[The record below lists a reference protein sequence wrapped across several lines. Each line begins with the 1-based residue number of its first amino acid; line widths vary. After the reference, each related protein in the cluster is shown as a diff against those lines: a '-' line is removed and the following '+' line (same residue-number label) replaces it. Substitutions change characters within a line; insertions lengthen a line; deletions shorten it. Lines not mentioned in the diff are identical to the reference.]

1 MAINL
6 EQAMKDIYGDSYKT
20 TTNTTNKSYNST
32 LPVKQSTVS
41 QPKTSTKTTGT
52 ITLAS
57 AFNDIYGD
65 DTAYDTYLSNKA
77 IYQPAITDDENLQKK
92 QGFWKNIFQTS
103 EYYKDGYDKGDFLRT
118 VGDTGKSV
126 LSSIAEGFLNTVEGI
141 ADWGQYRV
149 SDVLDFFGA
158 TNAAQSVKENAQF
171 NSTASIFGKN
181 TTGGD
186 LFESGWKENLDKGS
200 VLGRSGQ
207 QIFEGIGNVAALAG
221 SAYLGGQAI
230 GGIAPAATTTT
241 FGQSTLAEIGA
252 SSVGSY
258 VSAYG
263 SARSNALNQGYS
275 DADAKKAAVV
285 SGLAE
290 AISEQFFNGMT
301 GLHTA
306 GLGETVFGK
315 VVPKTVTE
323 SMEKFFKTKAGKV
336 ASVILDGLEEGSEEI
351 ISNILTA
358 TGNDIAHLI
367 DPNYSAN
374 GMDEQTG
381 NWWKDV
387 RAQLVSSES
396 WDAFFSAMMT
406 SALLGG
412 ANTMINEDNKPLLNS
427 KQRQELIQAYAED
440 NNMSVEEAKGRLDLQ
455 ESVQGKDNKTVERTV
470 YSNVDTNMAIEEI
483 NKIDNLNDIEDLI
496 SQLQEDLTQD
506 RDTRA
511 MTREDLTPIA
521 EKLNAARKHQQELI
535 EQMNAVEKADTLNNS
550 LDEISNI
557 IEETSNTRNDITNT
571 PQASPE
577 VLVAKDEAANDVAK
591 SIDEDTTIPVAENK
605 KDVRVRYNQVEEAAI
620 EYINQLNAE
629 REAQGQPRITI
640 IQNLN
645 QEQIRI
651 ADALMAL
658 GRHVMFAKDLPGS
671 FVTPTNTDN
680 AQLNQVL
687 YISDK
692 INTGLLAKSSVTNK
706 NQAMTYAVGHEL
718 FHSLKMS
725 EPAVYDNFVK
735 YVANTLN
742 DDQIVRFMEMYD
754 PQDSQNLLRNLQI
767 DGQFNLEEVLTNPK
781 KYASQYQALLSIAEE
796 MTANEF
802 GGMFTDVEYMT
813 NLANQNKSLFKK
825 LVDAIKK
832 FFKDLDKPIYNSAL
846 TQYQISTI
854 RQNFEDIVKN
864 VDNSLSTTQGL
875 INEINATNK
884 NVANSQETVYNTP
897 QKEEGYNEFERLQ
910 RESEELSDEEKQLYR
925 SGSREIDEDLRRR
938 LSTVFERR
946 LESSRGSNSDEARV
960 LTDPQSGNTF
970 DVYENVDAQTFHDIF
985 DIIQKYT
992 AYGELVDVHP
1002 AISTEDET
1010 GYDSTRNYMTKDGL
1024 SGFAITQD
1032 GDLISVF
1039 NANNKRGWL
1048 RAISD
1053 IVKSEAKTLDCY
1065 ASPNQDLQGIYKRI
1079 FGFQAASIM
1088 DYNMEYDHD
1097 DIAKN
1102 HNKPK
1107 VAFMVN
1113 TDQDVQT
1120 RSFNK
1125 DQYDEAKAYQ
1135 MSFFDE
1141 NASEKTSF
1149 ADVATAYNDA
1159 NSGKISVEEARAVY
1173 DKYLADGGSQDV
1185 DIETALNGLENSVKK
1200 PKSTRQ
1206 KLEKVTEQVNTGGQQ
1221 TKSTRQKL
1229 PTKQTRTP
1237 NYIEH
1242 FDENMRDGRSDA
1254 YLVFEDTI
1262 LDDKLSGKNIETLRE
1277 HAIKEAKDAET
1288 KDLIRNWTPETME
1301 QENAEIE
1308 ETKKEATKVTKET
1321 NVVNSLSNLYYQA
1334 NENYTSLLQ
1343 SGLSSYRDK
1352 ALKFYKEY
1360 KEKGGKKVISGLER
1374 TQETPILPKKETVA
1388 PQDEVKVFKMSLE
1401 DRWNTVLKSYER
1413 YKNSPRTKQEMLR
1426 NGLIATYNAYKNAGG
1441 TETIGD
1447 IETMA
1452 KEVEG
1457 LTQQELEDK
1466 SKNLFKNMMLS
1477 RGTMNN
1483 DGTIKFLPNIE
1494 ANTPKGKKISKFFS
1508 NTITNSPF
1516 AQNIINVLGTN
1527 TDITYY
1533 TPITNEDTLR
1543 KAMDDIAEKG
1553 EDSVY
1558 DLLGKE
1564 NLDAVDVGKAVLLT
1578 NYYKLTGDLA
1588 KQEMI
1593 WSKLSGYGT
1602 KYGQFIQALS
1612 MLKYMSPEAVA
1623 NNFQSDLTY
1632 ALEKMQDSRDP
1643 AISRWIQDQM
1653 NVDQLTL
1660 TDAERTWIMEM
1671 VDRASKLDPDSHEYK
1686 VKMAQVYAYIAN
1698 KIPKSFTNKL
1708 RTFRRLSMLANAK
1721 TQIRNV
1727 VSNIGALPVNIL
1739 GDVGGSWLDKRLA
1752 KYTNTRTQGNFRLQE
1767 SIAGAKTGYQES
1779 LRDKRL
1785 GINTQNINAY
1795 EFQNGQTFNN
1805 KKLSGRILNKIE
1817 QWTNFGL
1824 DLGDRPFEQAY
1835 YNSALANIMALNG
1848 HEFATELDKQ
1858 LARDEAEEKVWKN
1871 KGKMAE
1877 LAISTRNTLNK
1888 VHVGE
1893 LGLGDLILPFVLTP
1907 ANLAAATYKYSPAA
1921 VISVAKNAMEFK
1933 NTIKTGAKYEQQV
1946 LAQKKL
1952 VDSFGKMTAGTVLYA
1967 IAYAISKAGNITGGE
1982 DDDKEVA
1989 AMMNSLGWQKYSVK
2003 IGDKYYSYDWAEPFA
2018 NPFAVMAEIQ
2028 RQQQDGKFENNAKL
2042 TNALQVIAEAFKIGG
2057 TRLQDQSFLSSLQSI
2072 FSGQDSIADGF
2083 IDFAA
2088 GLPASFVPT
2097 AAKQLADIMDGSA
2110 KMTYD
2115 KNSVWKTALN
2125 KMLVKIP
2132 GAKSLLP
2139 TKKTTLGNEARKYQE
2154 VENIGNLLGNIFNST
2169 TSPANVSVDT
2179 SGEIGEEFIDVYN
2192 HTGDATIMPQ
2202 IAVKSLNYGS
2212 EKYQFTLPQQS
2223 ALQTAMG
2230 DIVTRGMNELLM
2242 NDVYNTASYT
2252 DKATALTS
2260 LVQYAKGKALEQSG
2274 YVPNYEIK
2282 SGNASQ
2288 INKYVNSGL
2297 SIGEAVM
2304 YDSLINPIKGEKD
2317 SNGDTIA
2324 GSQNGAKAYTIM
2336 NMAIPDKSK
2345 DVMLQLIS
2353 PTSKTPETVNSLGN
2367 FNTKEEFQSYYSL
2380 ARHDAFVNEKFSRDD
2395 IDLATKYFNFDVGN
2409 FTKYATD
2416 LSDIRSDKDAKGNT
2430 IANSKKRKVTDYLNS
2445 LPINPIQKTYL
2456 LGLSGYSLKPYASEL
2471 RAYINSLNIS
2481 PEEKQQLWTQL
2492 GFK

>member
-1 MAINL
+1 MAITL
-6 EQAMKDIYGDSYKT
+6 SSAMKDIFGDNVNTSQT
-20 TTNTTNKSYNST
+20 TTSSKVSSSANKSN
-32 LPVKQSTVS
+32 VS
-41 QPKTSTKTTGT
+41 QNKSQSGG
-52 ITLAS
+52 ITLSS
-57 AFNDIYGD
+57 AFNDIYGSD
-65 DTAYDTYLSNKA
+65 DAYNSYVRTQQMNNP
-77 IYQPAITDDENLQKK
+77 IQDDENLQKK
-92 QGFWKNIFQTS
+92 TGFWKNIFQTS
-103 EYYKDGYDKGDFLRT
+103 KYYEDGYDRGDFLRT
-118 VGDTGKSV
+118 AADTGKSV

-158 TNAAQSVKENAQF
+158 TNAAESVKENAKF

-207 QIFEGIGNVAALAG
+207 QIFEGIGNIGALAG
-221 SAYLGGQAI
+221 SAYLGGQII
-230 GGIAPAATTTT
+230 GGVAPAATTTT

-275 DADAKKAAVV
+275 DADAKKAGVV

-412 ANTMINEDNKPLLNS
+412 ANTMINNE
-427 KQRQELIQAYAED
+427 QRKEMIKGLAED
-440 NNMSVEEAKGRLDLQ
+440 LNISEEEAKGRLDLQ
-455 ESVQGKDNKTVERTV
+455 ESVQGQNERTIERTV
-470 YSNVDTNMAIEEI
+470 YSNVDTKMDIEKI
-483 NKIDNLNDIEDLI
+483 NKIDNLKDLQDLE

-506 RDTRA
+506 RDTRT
-511 MTREDLTPIA
+511 MTREELEPIVQ
-521 EKLNAARKHQQELI
+521 KLNAVRARRKSLT
-535 EQMNAVEKADTLNNS
+535 EQMTPVEKSDELNTK
-550 LDEISNI
+550 LDEIQA
-557 IEETSNTRNDITNT
+557 IEDKTTNNMRNVVDNT
-571 PQASPE
+571 PASPE
-577 VLVAKDEAANDVAK
+577 VLIATDNAANELAQ
-591 SIDEDTTIPVAENK
+591 SIDKETTIPVAENK
-605 KDVRVRYNQVEEAAI
+605 KDVRVRDNQVEEDAI
-620 EYINQLNAE
+620 GYINAWNQERLN
-629 REAQGQPRITI
+629 QGLKPITV
-640 IQNLN
+640 IQRSDWS

-651 ADALMAL
+651 AEALEAF
-658 GRHVMFAKDLPGS
+658 GRHAIFARDLPGS
-671 FVTPTNTDN
+671 FVTAETSGKTN
-680 AQLNQVL
+680 LSQVL
-687 YISDK
+687 FINDKNINGLIS
-692 INTGLLAKSSVTNK
+692 KSNVTK
-706 NQAMTYAVGHEL
+706 DSQSMMYAVGHEM
-718 FHSLKMS
+718 FHSLKF
-725 EPAVYDNFVK
+725 EKPEVYNDLVD
-735 YVANTLN
+735 YVANTISI
-742 DDQIVRFMEMYD
+742 DQLIKFMGMYD
-754 PQDSQNLLRNLQI
+754 PKDTQGLLKDMQI
-767 DGQFNLEEVLTNPK
+767 DGKFNIEEVLANPK
-781 KYASQYQALLSIAEE
+781 KYAAQYQALFTIAEE
-796 MTANEF
+796 ITANEF
-802 GGMFTDVEYMT
+802 GGMFTDTEYMT
-813 NLANQNKSLFKK
+813 NMAQKAPNLFTKI
-825 LVDAIKK
+825 VEAIKE
-832 FFKDLDKPIYNSAL
+832 FFADLDKPIYNSPL
-846 TQYQISTI
+846 TQLQITTL
-854 RQNFEDIVKN
+854 RDNFESIMRD
-864 VDNSLSTTQGL
+864 VDNSLSTTTGL
-875 INEINATNK
+875 MNEINATNK
-884 NVANSQETVYNTP
+884 NVANSQEMVYNTP
-897 QKEEGYNEFERLQ
+897 QKEEGYDEFEQLQ

-925 SGSREIDEDLRRR
+925 SGSREIDDNLRRR

-946 LESSRGSNSDEARV
+946 LESSRSSNSDEARV

-970 DVYENVDAQTFHDIF
+970 DVY
-985 DIIQKYT
+985 
-992 AYGELVDVHP
+992 
-1002 AISTEDET
+1002 
-1010 GYDSTRNYMTKDGL
+1010 
-1024 SGFAITQD
+1024 
-1032 GDLISVF
+1032 
-1039 NANNKRGWL
+1039 
-1048 RAISD
+1048 
-1053 IVKSEAKTLDCY
+1053 
-1065 ASPNQDLQGIYKRI
+1065 
-1079 FGFQAASIM
+1079 
-1088 DYNMEYDHD
+1088 
-1097 DIAKN
+1097 
-1102 HNKPK
+1102 
-1107 VAFMVN
+1107 
-1113 TDQDVQT
+1113 
-1120 RSFNK
+1120 
-1125 DQYDEAKAYQ
+1125 
-1135 MSFFDE
+1135 E

-1159 NSGKISVEEARAVY
+1159 NSGKISVEEARAIY

-1221 TKSTRQKL
+1221 MKSTRQKL
-1229 PTKQTRTP
+1229 PTKETVDQKITREFNRELKT
-1237 NYIEH
+1237 N
-1242 FDENMRDGRSDA
+1242 DA
-1254 YLVFEDTI
+1254 YLAFEEVI
-1262 LDDKLSGKNIETLRE
+1262 KNNNLSESQIDSLRQT
-1277 HAIKEAKDAET
+1277 AIDSTDSSEIQDS
-1288 KDLIRNWTPETME
+1288 IRNWTPEIMA
-1301 QENAEIE
+1301 QENAEIQELNQKAKSIEDE
-1308 ETKKEATKVTKET
+1308 EKKKEKTPIKRVEQVQEIKLPKATPIVNEEVKTTAINNDTWFKNIERIFDNYKNST
-1321 NVVNSLSNLYYQA
+1321 GDKQRAMLKSVVNA
-1334 NENYTSLLQ
+1334 YTN
-1343 SGLSSYRDK
+1343 
-1352 ALKFYKEY
+1352 Y
-1360 KEKGGKKVISGLER
+1360 KEKGGTNI
-1374 TQETPILPKKETVA
+1374 I
-1388 PQDEVKVFKMSLE
+1388 
-1401 DRWNTVLKSYER
+1401 
-1413 YKNSPRTKQEMLR
+1413 
-1426 NGLIATYNAYKNAGG
+1426 
-1441 TETIGD
+1441 
-1447 IETMA
+1447 
-1452 KEVEG
+1452 
-1457 LTQQELEDK
+1457 QELEDIMASPEYK
-1466 SKNLFKNMMLS
+1466 TQREVENAKKQDLFKDMMLS
-1477 RGTMNN
+1477 M
-1483 DGTIKFLPNIE
+1483 GTINDNGTIRFLPNVE
-1494 ANTPKGKKISKFFS
+1494 ENTPKGKKVSKFFS

-1527 TDITYY
+1527 TDIKYY

-1558 DLLGKE
+1558 DFLGKE

-1623 NNFQSDLTY
+1623 NSFQSDLNI
-1632 ALEKMQDSRDP
+1632 ALEKMKSSNDP

-1708 RTFRRLSMLANAK
+1708 KTFRRLSMLANAK
-1721 TQIRNV
+1721 TQVRNV
-1727 VSNIGALPVNIL
+1727 LGNVGALPVNVL
-1739 GDVGGSWLDKRLA
+1739 GDIGGSWLDKRLA
-1752 KYTNTRTQGNFRLQE
+1752 RYTNTRTQGNVRLQE
-1767 SIAGAKTGYQES
+1767 SISGARQGYQES

-1795 EFQNGQTFNN
+1795 EFQSGQTFNN
-1805 KKLSGRILNKIE
+1805 KTLGGKVLNTIE
-1817 QWTNFGL
+1817 RWTNFGL

-1835 YNSALANIMALNG
+1835 YRNALANIMSLNG

-1871 KGKMAE
+1871 KGKMAD
-1877 LAISTRNTLNK
+1877 LAIATRNTLNK
-1888 VHVGE
+1888 VHIGE
-1893 LGLGDLILPFVLTP
+1893 LGLGDMILPFVLTP

-1921 VISVAKNAMEFK
+1921 VLSVAKNAMEFSK
-1933 NTIKTGAKYEQQV
+1933 TIKGNTTHEQKV

-1967 IAYAISKAGNITGGE
+1967 IAYAISKAGKITGGE

-1989 AMMNSLGWQKYSVK
+1989 AMMKSLGWQEYSVK

-2028 RQQQDGKFENNAKL
+2028 RQQQDSKFENNSEL

-2057 TRLQDQSFLSSLQSI
+2057 TRLQDQSFLASLQSI
-2072 FSGQDSIADGF
+2072 FSGQDSLAEGF

-2115 KNSVWKTALN
+2115 KNSVFNTALN

-2139 TKKTTLGNEARKYQE
+2139 TKQTTLGNDARKYQE

-2169 TSPANVSVDT
+2169 ISPANVSIDT
-2179 SGEIGEEFIDVYN
+2179 TGEIGEEFIDVYN

-2202 IAVKSLNYGS
+2202 IAVKNITYGS
-2212 EKYQFTLPQQS
+2212 EKYQFTLEQQ
-2223 ALQTAMG
+2223 ANLQKAMG
-2230 DIVTRGMNELLM
+2230 DIVKSGMNELLF

-2260 LVQYAKGKALEQSG
+2260 LVQYAKGKALEQTG
-2274 YVPNYEIK
+2274 YVPNYQIK

-2288 INKYVNSGL
+2288 INNYVNSGL
-2297 SIGEAVM
+2297 SVGEAVM

-2317 SNGDTIA
+2317 ANGDTIT

-2336 NMAIPDKSK
+2336 NMAISDKSK
-2345 DVMLQLIS
+2345 NVMLKLIS

-2380 ARHDAFVNEKFSRDD
+2380 ARHDSFVNNKFSRDD
-2395 IDLATKYFNFDVGN
+2395 IDLATKYFKFDVGN
-2409 FTKYATD
+2409 FTQYANE
-2416 LSDIRSDKDAKGNT
+2416 LSDIKSDKDAEGNT
-2430 IANSKKRKVTDYLNS
+2430 ISNSKKRKVTEYLNS
-2445 LPINPIQKTYL
+2445 LPLNPIQKTYL
-2456 LGLSGYSLKPYASEL
+2456 YSLAGYSIKPYRNEL
-2471 RAYINSLNIS
+2471 YNYINGLDIS
-2481 PEEKQQLWTQL
+2481 AEEKQQLWKDL
-2492 GFK
+2492 GF

>member
-1 MAINL
+1 MDL
-6 EQAMKDIYGDSYKT
+6 SQLLKDADNYTQGKT
-20 TTNTTNKSYNST
+20 VN
-32 LPVKQSTVS
+32 
-41 QPKTSTKTTGT
+41 
-52 ITLAS
+52 
-57 AFNDIYGD
+57 
-65 DTAYDTYLSNKA
+65 SNKNVTTKVSPSSNRKSSEMTFNSLLA
-77 IYQPAITDDENLQKK
+77 DADAYNQSRNVNTQVETFKPAITDDENLQKK
-92 QGFWKNIFQTS
+92 DGFWKNIFQTS

-158 TNAAQSVKENAQF
+158 TNAAQNVKENAQF

-230 GGIAPAATTTT
+230 GGVAPAATTTT

-275 DADAKKAAVV
+275 DADAKKAGVV

-358 TGNDIAHLI
+358 TGNDITHLI

-406 SALLGG
+406 SALLSG
-412 ANTMINEDNKPLLNS
+412 ANTVINNE
-427 KQRQELIQAYAED
+427 QRKKLIRAYAED
-440 NNMSVEEAKGRLDLQ
+440 NNISVEEAQGRLDLQ
-455 ESVQGKDNKTVERTV
+455 ESVQGQNERTVERTI
-470 YSNVDTNMAIEEI
+470 YSNVDTKMDINEI
-483 NKIDNLNDIEDLI
+483 NKIDNLKDIEDLI

-506 RDTRA
+506 RDTRV
-511 MTREDLTPIA
+511 MTREDLAPIA
-521 EKLNAARKHQQELI
+521 KKLNAARKHQQELI

-550 LDEISNI
+550 LDEISSI
-557 IEETSNTRNDITNT
+557 VEETSNTTNDITNT

-577 VLVAKDEAANDVAK
+577 VLVAKDEVANDIAK

-605 KDVRVRYNQVEEAAI
+605 KEVSVDYNQVEKAAI
-620 EYINQLNAE
+620 EYINQLNVE

-742 DDQIVRFMEMYD
+742 DDQIVRFIEMYD

-825 LVDAIKK
+825 LVTAIKK
-832 FFKDLDKPIYNSAL
+832 FFKDLNKPIYNTAL

-910 RESEELSDEEKQLYR
+910 RESEGLSNEEKQLYR
-925 SGSREIDEDLRRR
+925 SGSRQIDEDLRRR
-938 LSTVFERR
+938 FSRVFRQK
-946 LESSRGSNSDEARV
+946 LESSRSGNSNESRV
-960 LTDPQSGNTF
+960 LTDPRSGNKF
-970 DVYENVDAQTFHDIF
+970 DVYENVDAQTFHDVF
-985 DIIQKYT
+985 DIVRNYT
-992 AYGELVDVHP
+992 QYGELVDVHP
-1002 AISTEDET
+1002 IVSTEDDI
-1010 GYDSTRNYMTKDGL
+1010 GYDSTQNYMTKDGL
-1024 SGFAITQD
+1024 SGFAITKD
-1032 GDLISVF
+1032 GDLISVY
-1039 NANNKRGWL
+1039 NASDKRGWL

-1053 IVKSEAKTLDCY
+1053 TVKEKAKTLDCFM
-1065 ASPNQDLQGIYKRI
+1065 SPNQPLSQIYQDI
-1079 FGFQAASIM
+1079 FGFKVASIM
-1088 DYNMEYDHD
+1088 DHNMEYDHD

-1113 TDQDVQT
+1113 TNQDVQT
-1120 RSFNK
+1120 RSFGK

-1135 MSFFDE
+1135 MSFLDE
-1141 NASEKTSF
+1141 NAGKQTTF

-1173 DKYLADGGSQDV
+1173 DKYLDEGGKQDV
-1185 DIETALNGLENSVKK
+1185 DIETALDGLENSVKK
-1200 PKSTRQ
+1200 PKPTRQ
-1206 KLEKVTEQVNTGGQQ
+1206 KLEKVTQQVNTSEQVE
-1221 TKSTRQKL
+1221 KSARQKL
-1229 PTKQTRTP
+1229 PTKETTDQKIAREFNRELKT
-1237 NYIEH
+1237 N
-1242 FDENMRDGRSDA
+1242 DA
-1254 YLVFEDTI
+1254 YLAFEEVVRNN
-1262 LDDKLSGKNIETLRE
+1262 KLSESQIDSLRQI
-1277 HAIKEAKDAET
+1277 AIDSTDSAEIQNS
-1288 KDLIRNWTPETME
+1288 IRNWTPEIMA
-1301 QENAEIE
+1301 QEDAEIQELNEKAKSIENE
-1308 ETKKEATKVTKET
+1308 EKKKEKTPIKRVEQIQEIKLPKATSIVNEEVKTTSISNDAWFK
-1321 NVVNSLSNLYYQA
+1321 NINKMFDNYQQAKGDKQRAALKSVVNA
-1334 NENYTSLLQ
+1334 YTN
-1343 SGLSSYRDK
+1343 
-1352 ALKFYKEY
+1352 Y
-1360 KEKGGKKVISGLER
+1360 KEKGGTNI
-1374 TQETPILPKKETVA
+1374 I
-1388 PQDEVKVFKMSLE
+1388 
-1401 DRWNTVLKSYER
+1401 
-1413 YKNSPRTKQEMLR
+1413 
-1426 NGLIATYNAYKNAGG
+1426 
-1441 TETIGD
+1441 
-1447 IETMA
+1447 
-1452 KEVEG
+1452 
-1457 LTQQELEDK
+1457 QELEDIIASPEYK
-1466 SKNLFKNMMLS
+1466 TQREEENARKQDLFKDMMLS
-1477 RGTMNN
+1477 RGTINEN
-1483 DGTIKFLPNIE
+1483 GTIKFLPNIE
-1494 ANTPKGKKISKFFS
+1494 ENTPKGKKVSKFFS

-1543 KAMDDIAEKG
+1543 KAMNDIAEKG

-1558 DLLGKE
+1558 DFLGKE

-1612 MLKYMSPEAVA
+1612 MLKYMSPEAVT
-1623 NNFQSDLTY
+1623 NSFQSDLNV
-1632 ALEKMQDSRDP
+1632 ALEKMKSSNDP

-1708 RTFRRLSMLANAK
+1708 KTFRRLSMLANAK

-1767 SIAGAKTGYQES
+1767 SMAGAKTGYQES

-1805 KKLSGRILNKIE
+1805 KTLRGKVLNAVE
-1817 QWTNFGL
+1817 RWTNFGL

-1835 YNSALANIMALNG
+1835 YNNALSNIMALNG
-1848 HEFATELDKQ
+1848 HEFATNLDKQ
-1858 LARDEAEEKVWKN
+1858 MARDEAEEKVWKN

-1893 LGLGDLILPFVLTP
+1893 SGLGDLILPFVLTP

-1921 VISVAKNAMEFK
+1921 VLSVAKNAMEFK

-1967 IAYAISKAGNITGGE
+1967 LAFAISKAGKITGGE

-1989 AMMNSLGWQKYSVK
+1989 AMMKSLGWQEYSVK

-2028 RQQQDGKFENNAKL
+2028 KQQQEGKFENNSEL
-2042 TNALQVIAEAFKIGG
+2042 TNALQIVAEAFKIGG
-2057 TRLQDQSFLSSLQSI
+2057 TRLQDQSFLASLQSI
-2072 FSGQDSIADGF
+2072 FSGQDSIAEGF

-2115 KNSVWKTALN
+2115 KNSVFNTALN

-2139 TKKTTLGNEARKYQE
+2139 TKQTTLGNDARKYQE
-2154 VENIGNLLGNIFNST
+2154 VENIGNLLENIFNST
-2169 TSPANVSVDT
+2169 TSPANVSLDT

-2202 IAVKSLNYGS
+2202 IAVKNITYGS
-2212 EKYQFTLPQQS
+2212 EKYQFTLEQQ
-2223 ALQTAMG
+2223 ANLQKAMG
-2230 DIVTRGMNELLM
+2230 DIVKTGMNELLF

-2260 LVQYAKGKALEQSG
+2260 LVQYAKGKALEQTG
-2274 YVPNYEIK
+2274 YVPNYQIK

-2288 INKYVNSGL
+2288 INNYVNSGL
-2297 SIGEAVM
+2297 SVGEAVM

-2317 SNGDTIA
+2317 ADGNTIA
-2324 GSQNGAKAYTIM
+2324 GSQNGAKAYAIM
-2336 NMAIPDKSK
+2336 NMAISDNSK
-2345 DVMLQLIS
+2345 NVMLHLIS
-2353 PTSKTPETVNSLGN
+2353 PTSKTPETVNSLSN
-2367 FNTKEEFQSYYSL
+2367 FNTKEEIQSYYSL
-2380 ARHDAFVNEKFSRDD
+2380 ARHDSFVNNKFSRDD
-2395 IDLATKYFNFDVGN
+2395 IDLATRYFNFDVGN
-2409 FTKYATD
+2409 FTQYANE
-2416 LSDIRSDKDAKGNT
+2416 LSEIRSDKDSNGNT
-2430 IANSKKRKVTDYLNS
+2430 ISNSKKRKVTEYLNS
-2445 LPINPIQKTYL
+2445 LPLNPIQKTYL
-2456 LGLSGYSLKPYASEL
+2456 YSLAGYSIKPYKNEL
-2471 RAYINSLNIS
+2471 YNYLNSLNIS
-2481 PEEKQQLWTQL
+2481 AEEKQQVWKDL
-2492 GFK
+2492 GF

>member
-1 MAINL
+1 MAITL
-6 EQAMKDIYGDSYKT
+6 SSAMKDIFGDNVNTSQT
-20 TTNTTNKSYNST
+20 TTSSKVSSSANKSN
-32 LPVKQSTVS
+32 VS
-41 QPKTSTKTTGT
+41 QNKSQSGG
-52 ITLAS
+52 ITLSS
-57 AFNDIYGD
+57 AFNDIYGSD
-65 DTAYDTYLSNKA
+65 DAYNSYVRTQQMNNP
-77 IYQPAITDDENLQKK
+77 IQDDENLQKK
-92 QGFWKNIFQTS
+92 TGFWKNIFQTS
-103 EYYKDGYDKGDFLRT
+103 KYYEDGYDRGDFLRT
-118 VGDTGKSV
+118 AADTGKSV

-158 TNAAQSVKENAQF
+158 TNAAESVKENAKF

-207 QIFEGIGNVAALAG
+207 QIFEGIGNIGALAG
-221 SAYLGGQAI
+221 SAYLGGRII
-230 GGIAPAATTTT
+230 GGVAPAATTTT
-241 FGQSTLAEIGA
+241 FGKSTLAEIGA

-275 DADAKKAAVV
+275 DADAKKAGVV

-315 VVPKTVTE
+315 IVPKTVTE

-412 ANTMINEDNKPLLNS
+412 ANTMINNE
-427 KQRQELIQAYAED
+427 QRKEMIKGLAED
-440 NNMSVEEAKGRLDLQ
+440 LNISEEEVKGRLDLQ
-455 ESVQGKDNKTVERTV
+455 ESVQGQNERTIERTV
-470 YSNVDTNMAIEEI
+470 YSNVDTKMDIEKI
-483 NKIDNLNDIEDLI
+483 NKIDNLKDLQDLE

-506 RDTRA
+506 RDTRT
-511 MTREDLTPIA
+511 MTREELEPIVQ
-521 EKLNAARKHQQELI
+521 KLNAVRARRKSLT
-535 EQMNAVEKADTLNNS
+535 EQMTPVEKSDELNTK
-550 LDEISNI
+550 LDEIQA
-557 IEETSNTRNDITNT
+557 IEDKTTNNMRTVVDNT
-571 PQASPE
+571 PASPE
-577 VLVAKDEAANDVAK
+577 VLIATDNAANELAQ
-591 SIDEDTTIPVAENK
+591 SIDKETTIPVAENK
-605 KDVRVRYNQVEEAAI
+605 KDVRVNYKQVEQSAI

-658 GRHVMFAKDLPGS
+658 GRHVLFAKNLPGS
-671 FVTPTNTDN
+671 FVTPTGINN

-692 INTGLLAKSSVTNK
+692 INTGLLAKSNLTNK
-706 NQAMTYAVGHEL
+706 NQAMVYAVGHEM

-725 EPAVYDNFVK
+725 EPNVYNNFVD
-735 YVANTLN
+735 YVANTVTN
-742 DDQIVRFMEMYD
+742 DQILQFMEMYD
-754 PQDSQNLLRNLQI
+754 PQQTQGLLEALQI
-767 DGQFNLEEVLTNPK
+767 NGKFNLEEVLANPK
-781 KYASQYQALLSIAEE
+781 QYESQYQALLNIAEE

-802 GGMFTDVEYMT
+802 GGMFTDTEYMT
-813 NLANQNKSLFKK
+813 NLANQNKSLFKR
-825 LVDAIKK
+825 LVNAIKK
-832 FFKDLDKPIYNSAL
+832 IFKDLDRPVYNSAL
-846 TQYQISTI
+846 TQLQISTI
-854 RQNFEDIVKN
+854 RQNFEDIVTGVN
-864 VDNSLSTTQGL
+864 NSLNTTTGL
-875 INEINATNK
+875 MNEINATNK
-884 NVANSQETVYNTP
+884 NVANSQEMVYNTP
-897 QKEEGYNEFERLQ
+897 QKEEGYDEFEQLQ

-925 SGSREIDEDLRRR
+925 SGSREIDDNLRRR

-946 LESSRGSNSDEARV
+946 LESSRSSNSDEARV

-970 DVYENVDAQTFHDIF
+970 DVYEN
-985 DIIQKYT
+985 
-992 AYGELVDVHP
+992 
-1002 AISTEDET
+1002 
-1010 GYDSTRNYMTKDGL
+1010 
-1024 SGFAITQD
+1024 
-1032 GDLISVF
+1032 
-1039 NANNKRGWL
+1039 
-1048 RAISD
+1048 
-1053 IVKSEAKTLDCY
+1053 
-1065 ASPNQDLQGIYKRI
+1065 ASK
-1079 FGFQAASIM
+1079 
-1088 DYNMEYDHD
+1088 
-1097 DIAKN
+1097 
-1102 HNKPK
+1102 
-1107 VAFMVN
+1107 
-1113 TDQDVQT
+1113 
-1120 RSFNK
+1120 
-1125 DQYDEAKAYQ
+1125 
-1135 MSFFDE
+1135 
-1141 NASEKTSF
+1141 KTSF

-1159 NSGKISVEEARAVY
+1159 NSGKISVEEARAIY

-1185 DIETALNGLENSVKK
+1185 DVETALNGLENSVKK

-1206 KLEKVTEQVNTGGQQ
+1206 KLEKVTEQVNTGRQQ
-1221 TKSTRQKL
+1221 MKSTRQKL
-1229 PTKQTRTP
+1229 PTKETVDQKITREFNRELKT
-1237 NYIEH
+1237 N
-1242 FDENMRDGRSDA
+1242 DA
-1254 YLVFEDTI
+1254 YLAFEEVI
-1262 LDDKLSGKNIETLRE
+1262 KNNNLSESQIDSLRQT
-1277 HAIKEAKDAET
+1277 AIDSTDSSEIQDS
-1288 KDLIRNWTPETME
+1288 IRNWTPEIMA
-1301 QENAEIE
+1301 QENAEIQELNQKAKSIEDE
-1308 ETKKEATKVTKET
+1308 EKKKEKTPIKRVEQVQEIKLPKATPIVNEEVKTTAINNDTWFKNIERIFDNYKNST
-1321 NVVNSLSNLYYQA
+1321 GDKQRAMLKSVVNA
-1334 NENYTSLLQ
+1334 YTN
-1343 SGLSSYRDK
+1343 
-1352 ALKFYKEY
+1352 Y
-1360 KEKGGKKVISGLER
+1360 KEKGGTNI
-1374 TQETPILPKKETVA
+1374 I
-1388 PQDEVKVFKMSLE
+1388 
-1401 DRWNTVLKSYER
+1401 
-1413 YKNSPRTKQEMLR
+1413 
-1426 NGLIATYNAYKNAGG
+1426 
-1441 TETIGD
+1441 
-1447 IETMA
+1447 
-1452 KEVEG
+1452 
-1457 LTQQELEDK
+1457 QELEDIMASPEYK
-1466 SKNLFKNMMLS
+1466 TQREAENAKKQDLFKDMMLS
-1477 RGTMNN
+1477 RGTIN
-1483 DGTIKFLPNIE
+1483 DNGTVRFLPNVE
-1494 ANTPKGKKISKFFS
+1494 ENTPKGKKVSKFFS

-1558 DLLGKE
+1558 DFLGKE

-1623 NNFQSDLTY
+1623 NSFQSDLNI
-1632 ALEKMQDSRDP
+1632 ALEKMKSSNDP

-1708 RTFRRLSMLANAK
+1708 KTFRRLSMLANAK
-1721 TQIRNV
+1721 TQVRNV
-1727 VSNIGALPVNIL
+1727 LGNVGALPVNIL
-1739 GDVGGSWLDKRLA
+1739 GDIGGSWLDKRLA
-1752 KYTNTRTQGNFRLQE
+1752 RYTNTRTQGNVRLQE
-1767 SIAGAKTGYQES
+1767 SISGARQGYQES
-1779 LRDKRL
+1779 SRDKRL

-1795 EFQNGQTFNN
+1795 EFQSGQTFNN
-1805 KKLSGRILNKIE
+1805 KTLGGKVLNTIE
-1817 QWTNFGL
+1817 RWTNFGL

-1835 YNSALANIMALNG
+1835 YRNALANIMSLNG

-1871 KGKMAE
+1871 KGKMAD
-1877 LAISTRNTLNK
+1877 LAIATRNTLNK
-1888 VHVGE
+1888 VHIGE
-1893 LGLGDLILPFVLTP
+1893 LGLGDMILPFVLTP

-1921 VISVAKNAMEFK
+1921 VLSVAKNAMEFSK
-1933 NTIKTGAKYEQQV
+1933 TIKGNTTHEQKV

-1967 IAYAISKAGNITGGE
+1967 IAYAISKAGKITGGE

-1989 AMMNSLGWQKYSVK
+1989 AMMKSLGWQEYSVK

-2028 RQQQDGKFENNAKL
+2028 RQQQDSKFENNSEL
-2042 TNALQVIAEAFKIGG
+2042 TNTLQVIAEAFKIGG
-2057 TRLQDQSFLSSLQSI
+2057 TRLQDQSFLASLQSI
-2072 FSGQDSIADGF
+2072 FSGQDSIAEGF

-2115 KNSVWKTALN
+2115 KNSVFNTALN

-2139 TKKTTLGNEARKYQE
+2139 TKQTTLGNDARKYQE

-2169 TSPANVSVDT
+2169 ISPANVSIDT
-2179 SGEIGEEFIDVYN
+2179 AGEIGEEFIDVYN

-2202 IAVKSLNYGS
+2202 IAVKNITYGS
-2212 EKYQFTLPQQS
+2212 EKYQFTLEQQ
-2223 ALQTAMG
+2223 ANLQKAMG
-2230 DIVTRGMNELLM
+2230 DIVKTGMNELLF

-2260 LVQYAKGKALEQSG
+2260 LVQYAKGKALEQTG
-2274 YVPNYEIK
+2274 YVPNYQIK

-2288 INKYVNSGL
+2288 INNYVNSGL
-2297 SIGEAVM
+2297 SVGEAVM

-2317 SNGDTIA
+2317 ANGDTIT
-2324 GSQNGAKAYTIM
+2324 GSENGAKAYTIM
-2336 NMAIPDKSK
+2336 NMAISDKSK
-2345 DVMLQLIS
+2345 NVMLKLIS
-2353 PTSKTPETVNSLGN
+2353 PKSKTPETVNSLGN

-2380 ARHDAFVNEKFSRDD
+2380 ARHDSFVNNKFSRDD
-2395 IDLATKYFNFDVGN
+2395 IDLATKYFKFDVGN
-2409 FTKYATD
+2409 FTQYANE
-2416 LSDIRSDKDAKGNT
+2416 LSNIKSDKDTKGNT
-2430 IANSKKRKVTDYLNS
+2430 ISNSKKRKVTEYLNS
-2445 LPINPIQKTYL
+2445 LPLNPIQKTYL
-2456 LGLSGYSLKPYASEL
+2456 YSLAGYSIKPYRNEL
-2471 RAYINSLNIS
+2471 YNYINGLDIS
-2481 PEEKQQLWTQL
+2481 AEEKQQLWKDL
-2492 GFK
+2492 GF

>member
-1 MAINL
+1 MDL
-6 EQAMKDIYGDSYKT
+6 SQLLKDADNYAQGKT
-20 TTNTTNKSYNST
+20 VN
-32 LPVKQSTVS
+32 
-41 QPKTSTKTTGT
+41 
-52 ITLAS
+52 
-57 AFNDIYGD
+57 
-65 DTAYDTYLSNKA
+65 SNKNVTTKVSPSSNRKSSEMTFNSLLA
-77 IYQPAITDDENLQKK
+77 DADAYNQSRNVNTQVETFKPAIRDDENIQKK
-92 QGFWKNIFQTS
+92 QGFWSNIFQTS
-103 EYYKDGYDKGDFLRT
+103 KYYEDGRDKGDFLRT

-126 LSSIAEGFLNTVEGI
+126 LGNIAQGFLNTVEGI

-158 TNAAQSVKENAQF
+158 TNAAESVKENAKY
-171 NSTASIFGKN
+171 NSTEALFGNWKN
-181 TTGGD
+181 D
-186 LFESGWKENLDKGS
+186 IDKGS
-200 VLGRSGQ
+200 VFGTSGQ
-207 QIFEGIGNVAALAG
+207 QIFQGIGNVGALAG
-221 SAYLGGQAI
+221 TAAI
-230 GGIAPAATTTT
+230 GAGAIGAVAPAATTTT
-241 FGQSTLAEIGA
+241 FGQATLAELGA
-252 SSVGSY
+252 TSVGSY
-258 VSAYG
+258 TSAYG
-263 SARSNALNQGYS
+263 NARSEALNQGYS
-275 DADAKKAAVV
+275 DADAKKAGVA

-306 GLGETVFGK
+306 GLGETIFGK
-315 VVPKTVTE
+315 VVPKTVTD
-323 SMEKFFKTKAGKV
+323 SMSKFFSTKAGKV
-336 ASVILDGLEEGSEEI
+336 ASVILDGVEEGSEEI

-367 DPNYSAN
+367 DPNYRAN

-381 NWWKDV
+381 NWWQDV

-412 ANTMINEDNKPLLNS
+412 ANTVINNE
-427 KQRQELIQAYAED
+427 QRKELIRAYAED
-440 NNMSVEEAKGRLDLQ
+440 NNISVEEAQGRLDLQ
-455 ESVQGKDNKTVERTV
+455 ESVQGQNERTVERTI
-470 YSNVDTNMAIEEI
+470 YSNVDTKMEI
-483 NKIDNLNDIEDLI
+483 NEINQIETLEDIKDLI

-506 RDTRA
+506 RDTRQ
-511 MTREDLTPIA
+511 MTREDLAPLV
-521 EKLNAARKHQQELI
+521 EKLNAARERQQEI
-535 EQMNAVEKADTLNNS
+535 INSMTPVEKADNLNDK
-550 LDEISNI
+550 LDEMTEIMENNKP
-557 IEETSNTRNDITNT
+557 T
-571 PQASPE
+571 SPE
-577 VLVAKDEAANDVAK
+577 VVTTTDDTINDIAQ
-591 SIDEDTTIPVAENK
+591 SIDKETTIPIAENK

-620 EYINQLNAE
+620 EYINQVNEE

-658 GRHVMFAKDLPGS
+658 GRHVLFAKDLPGS
-671 FVTPTNTDN
+671 FVTPTSVDN

-692 INTGLLAKSSVTNK
+692 INTGLLAKSSITNK
-706 NQAMTYAVGHEL
+706 NQAMVYAVGHEM
-718 FHSLKMS
+718 FHSLKMN
-725 EPAVYDNFVK
+725 EPNVYNNFVD
-735 YVANTLN
+735 YVANTVSN
-742 DDQIVRFMEMYD
+742 EQIVRFMEMYD
-754 PQDSQNLLRNLQI
+754 PQDNQGLLKSLQI
-767 DGQFNLEEVLTNPK
+767 NGQFNLEEVLSNPK
-781 KYASQYQALLSIAEE
+781 QYSTQYQALLAISEE

-813 NLANQNKSLFKK
+813 NLASQNKSLFKK
-825 LVDAIKK
+825 LVNAIKK
-832 FFKDLDKPIYNSAL
+832 LFKDLDRPVYNSAL

-854 RQNFEDIVKN
+854 RQNFEDIVNN
-864 VDNSLSTTQGL
+864 VNNSLSTTTGL
-875 INEINATNK
+875 MNEINVTNK

-897 QKEEGYNEFERLQ
+897 QKEEGYNEFEQLQ
-910 RESEELSDEEKQLYR
+910 RESEGLSNEEQQLYR
-925 SGSREIDEDLRRR
+925 SGSREIDENLRRR

-946 LESSRGSNSDEARV
+946 LESSRSSDSNEARV
-960 LTDPQSGNTF
+960 LTDPQSGNSF

-985 DIIQKYT
+985 DIIRRYT

-1079 FGFQAASIM
+1079 FGFQTASIM

-1113 TDQDVQT
+1113 TPQEVIT
-1120 RSFNK
+1120 KSFNK

-1141 NASEKTSF
+1141 NNTVEPAVTETV
-1149 ADVATAYNDA
+1149 AD
-1159 NSGKISVEEARAVY
+1159 EA
-1173 DKYLADGGSQDV
+1173 K
-1185 DIETALNGLENSVKK
+1185 NSVKK
-1200 PKSTRQ
+1200 GTSTRQ
-1206 KLEKVTEQVNTGGQQ
+1206 KLEKITQQVNTSERIE
-1221 TKSTRQKL
+1221 KPTRQKL
-1229 PTKQTRTP
+1229 PTKETADQKIAREFNRELKT
-1237 NYIEH
+1237 N
-1242 FDENMRDGRSDA
+1242 DA
-1254 YLVFEDTI
+1254 YLAFEEVVRNN
-1262 LDDKLSGKNIETLRE
+1262 KLSESQIDSLRQI
-1277 HAIKEAKDAET
+1277 AIDSTDSAEIQNS
-1288 KDLIRNWTPETME
+1288 IRNWTPEIMA
-1301 QENAEIE
+1301 QEDAEIQELNEKAKSIENE
-1308 ETKKEATKVTKET
+1308 EKKKEKTPIKRVEQIQEIKLPKATPIVNEEVKTTSINNDAWFK
-1321 NVVNSLSNLYYQA
+1321 NINKMFDNYQQAKGDKQRAALKSVVNA
-1334 NENYTSLLQ
+1334 YTN
-1343 SGLSSYRDK
+1343 
-1352 ALKFYKEY
+1352 Y
-1360 KEKGGKKVISGLER
+1360 KEKGGTNI
-1374 TQETPILPKKETVA
+1374 I
-1388 PQDEVKVFKMSLE
+1388 
-1401 DRWNTVLKSYER
+1401 
-1413 YKNSPRTKQEMLR
+1413 
-1426 NGLIATYNAYKNAGG
+1426 
-1441 TETIGD
+1441 
-1447 IETMA
+1447 
-1452 KEVEG
+1452 
-1457 LTQQELEDK
+1457 QELEDIIASPEYK
-1466 SKNLFKNMMLS
+1466 TQREEENARKQDLFKDMMLS
-1477 RGTMNN
+1477 RGTINEN
-1483 DGTIKFLPNIE
+1483 GTIKFLPNIE
-1494 ANTPKGKKISKFFS
+1494 ENTPKGKKVSKFFS

-1558 DLLGKE
+1558 DFLGKE

-1623 NNFQSDLTY
+1623 NSFQSDLNV
-1632 ALEKMQDSRDP
+1632 ALEKMKSSNDP

-1708 RTFRRLSMLANAK
+1708 KTFRRLSMLANAK
-1721 TQIRNV
+1721 TQVRNV
-1727 VSNIGALPVNIL
+1727 LSNVGALPVNIL
-1739 GDVGGSWLDKRLA
+1739 GDIGGSWLDKRLS
-1752 KYTNTRTQGNFRLQE
+1752 KYTNTRTQGSFNTRAALE
-1767 SIAGAKTGYQES
+1767 GAKTGYQEA

-1795 EFQNGQTFNN
+1795 EFQSGQTFNN
-1805 KKLSGRILNKIE
+1805 KTLAGKFGNTVE
-1817 QWTNFGL
+1817 EWTNFGL
-1824 DLGDRPFEQAY
+1824 DLGDRPVEQGY
-1835 YNSALANIMALNG
+1835 YRNALANIMSLNG

-1871 KGKMAE
+1871 KGKMAD
-1877 LAISTRNTLNK
+1877 LAIATRNTLNK
-1888 VHVGE
+1888 VHIGE
-1893 LGLGDLILPFVLTP
+1893 VGLGDMILPFVLTP

-1921 VISVAKNAMEFK
+1921 VLSVAKNAMDFN
-1933 NTIKTGAKYEQQV
+1933 NTIKGNTTHEQKV

-1967 IAYAISKAGNITGGE
+1967 IAYAISKAGKITGGE

-1989 AMMNSLGWQKYSVK
+1989 AMMKSLGWQEYSVK

-2028 RQQQDGKFENNAKL
+2028 KQQQEGKFENNSEL
-2042 TNALQVIAEAFKIGG
+2042 TNALQVVAEAFKIGG
-2057 TRLQDQSFLSSLQSI
+2057 TRLQDQSFLASLQSI
-2072 FSGQDSIADGF
+2072 FSGQDSIAEGF

-2115 KNSVWKTALN
+2115 KNSVFNTALN

-2132 GAKSLLP
+2132 GVKSLLP
-2139 TKKTTLGNEARKYQE
+2139 TKQTTLGNDARKYQE
-2154 VENIGNLLGNIFNST
+2154 VENIGNLLENIFNST
-2169 TSPANVSVDT
+2169 TSPANVSLDT

-2202 IAVKSLNYGS
+2202 IAVKNITYGS
-2212 EKYQFTLPQQS
+2212 EKYQFTLEQQ
-2223 ALQTAMG
+2223 ANLQKAMG
-2230 DIVTRGMNELLM
+2230 DIVKTGMNELLF
-2242 NDVYNTASYT
+2242 NEVYNTASYT

-2260 LVQYAKGKALEQSG
+2260 LVQYAKGKALEQTG
-2274 YVPNYEIK
+2274 YVPNYQIK

-2288 INKYVNSGL
+2288 INNYVNSGL
-2297 SIGEAVM
+2297 SVGEAVM

-2317 SNGDTIA
+2317 ADGNTIA
-2324 GSQNGAKAYTIM
+2324 GSQNGAKAYAIM
-2336 NMAIPDKSK
+2336 NMAISDNSK
-2345 DVMLQLIS
+2345 DVMLHLIS
-2353 PTSKTPETVNSLGN
+2353 PTSKTPETVNSLSN
-2367 FNTKEEFQSYYSL
+2367 FNTKEEIQSYYSL
-2380 ARHDAFVNEKFSRDD
+2380 ARHDSFVNNKFSRDD
-2395 IDLATKYFNFDVGN
+2395 IDLATRYFNFDVGN
-2409 FTKYATD
+2409 FTQYANE
-2416 LSDIRSDKDAKGNT
+2416 LSEIRSDKDAKGNT
-2430 IANSKKRKVTDYLNS
+2430 ISNSKKRKVTEYLNS
-2445 LPINPIQKTYL
+2445 LPLNPIQKTYL
-2456 LGLSGYSLKPYASEL
+2456 YSLAGYSIKPYKNEL
-2471 RAYINSLNIS
+2471 YNYLNSLDIS
-2481 PEEKQQLWTQL
+2481 AEEKQQVWKDL
-2492 GFK
+2492 GF

>member
-1 MAINL
+1 MAITL
-6 EQAMKDIYGDSYKT
+6 SSAMKDIFGDNVNTSQT
-20 TTNTTNKSYNST
+20 TTSSKVSSSANKSN
-32 LPVKQSTVS
+32 VS
-41 QPKTSTKTTGT
+41 QNKSQSGG
-52 ITLAS
+52 ITLSS
-57 AFNDIYGD
+57 AFNDIYGSD
-65 DTAYDTYLSNKA
+65 DAYNSYVRTQQMNNP
-77 IYQPAITDDENLQKK
+77 IQDDENLQKK
-92 QGFWKNIFQTS
+92 TGFWKNIFQTS
-103 EYYKDGYDKGDFLRT
+103 KYYEDGYDRGDFLRT
-118 VGDTGKSV
+118 AADTGKSV

-158 TNAAQSVKENAQF
+158 TNAAESVKENAKF

-207 QIFEGIGNVAALAG
+207 QIFEGIGNIGALAG
-221 SAYLGGQAI
+221 SAYLGGRII
-230 GGIAPAATTTT
+230 GGVAPAATTTT
-241 FGQSTLAEIGA
+241 FGKSTLAEIGA

-275 DADAKKAAVV
+275 DADAKKAGVV

-315 VVPKTVTE
+315 IVPKTVTE

-412 ANTMINEDNKPLLNS
+412 ANTMINNE
-427 KQRQELIQAYAED
+427 QRKEMIKGLAED
-440 NNMSVEEAKGRLDLQ
+440 LNISEEEVKGRLDLQ
-455 ESVQGKDNKTVERTV
+455 ESVQGQNERTIERTV
-470 YSNVDTNMAIEEI
+470 YSNVDTKMDIEKI
-483 NKIDNLNDIEDLI
+483 NKIDNLKDLQDLE

-506 RDTRA
+506 RDTRT
-511 MTREDLTPIA
+511 MTREELEPIVQ
-521 EKLNAARKHQQELI
+521 KLNAVRARRKSLT
-535 EQMNAVEKADTLNNS
+535 EQMTPVEKSDELNTK
-550 LDEISNI
+550 LDEIQA
-557 IEETSNTRNDITNT
+557 IEDKTTNNMRTVVDNT
-571 PQASPE
+571 PASPE
-577 VLVAKDEAANDVAK
+577 VLIATDNAANELAQ
-591 SIDEDTTIPVAENK
+591 SIDKETTIPVAENK
-605 KDVRVRYNQVEEAAI
+605 KDVRVNYKQVEQSAI

-658 GRHVMFAKDLPGS
+658 GRHVLFAKNLPGS
-671 FVTPTNTDN
+671 FVTPTGINN

-692 INTGLLAKSSVTNK
+692 INTGLLAKSNLTNK
-706 NQAMTYAVGHEL
+706 NQAMVYAVGHEM

-725 EPAVYDNFVK
+725 EPNVYNNFVD
-735 YVANTLN
+735 YVANTVTN
-742 DDQIVRFMEMYD
+742 DQILQFMEMYD
-754 PQDSQNLLRNLQI
+754 PQQTQGLLEALQI
-767 DGQFNLEEVLTNPK
+767 NGKFNLEEVLANPK
-781 KYASQYQALLSIAEE
+781 QYESQYQALLNIAEE

-802 GGMFTDVEYMT
+802 GGMFTDTEYMT
-813 NLANQNKSLFKK
+813 NLANQNKSLFKR
-825 LVDAIKK
+825 LVNAIKK
-832 FFKDLDKPIYNSAL
+832 IFKDLDRPVYNSAL
-846 TQYQISTI
+846 TQLQISTI
-854 RQNFEDIVKN
+854 RQNFEDIVTGVN
-864 VDNSLSTTQGL
+864 NSLNTTTGL
-875 INEINATNK
+875 MNEINATNK
-884 NVANSQETVYNTP
+884 NVANSQEMVYNTP
-897 QKEEGYNEFERLQ
+897 QKEEGYDEFEQLQ

-925 SGSREIDEDLRRR
+925 SGSREIDDNLRRR

-946 LESSRGSNSDEARV
+946 LESSRSSNSDEARV
-960 LTDPQSGNTF
+960 LTDPQSGNT
-970 DVYENVDAQTFHDIF
+970 
-985 DIIQKYT
+985 
-992 AYGELVDVHP
+992 
-1002 AISTEDET
+1002 
-1010 GYDSTRNYMTKDGL
+1010 
-1024 SGFAITQD
+1024 
-1032 GDLISVF
+1032 
-1039 NANNKRGWL
+1039 
-1048 RAISD
+1048 
-1053 IVKSEAKTLDCY
+1053 
-1065 ASPNQDLQGIYKRI
+1065 
-1079 FGFQAASIM
+1079 
-1088 DYNMEYDHD
+1088 
-1097 DIAKN
+1097 
-1102 HNKPK
+1102 
-1107 VAFMVN
+1107 
-1113 TDQDVQT
+1113 
-1120 RSFNK
+1120 
-1125 DQYDEAKAYQ
+1125 
-1135 MSFFDE
+1135 
-1141 NASEKTSF
+1141 F

-1159 NSGKISVEEARAVY
+1159 NSGKISVEEARAIY

-1185 DIETALNGLENSVKK
+1185 DVETALNGLENSVKK

-1221 TKSTRQKL
+1221 MKSTRQKL
-1229 PTKQTRTP
+1229 PTKETVDQKITREFNRELKT
-1237 NYIEH
+1237 N
-1242 FDENMRDGRSDA
+1242 DA
-1254 YLVFEDTI
+1254 YLAFEEVI
-1262 LDDKLSGKNIETLRE
+1262 KNNNLSESQIDSLRQT
-1277 HAIKEAKDAET
+1277 AIDSTDSPEIQDS
-1288 KDLIRNWTPETME
+1288 IRNWTPEIMA
-1301 QENAEIE
+1301 QENAEIQELNQKAKSIEDE
-1308 ETKKEATKVTKET
+1308 EKKKEKTPIKRVEQVQEIKLPKATPIVNEEVKTTAINNDTWFKNIERIFDNYKNST
-1321 NVVNSLSNLYYQA
+1321 GDKQRAMLKSVVNA
-1334 NENYTSLLQ
+1334 YTN
-1343 SGLSSYRDK
+1343 
-1352 ALKFYKEY
+1352 Y
-1360 KEKGGKKVISGLER
+1360 KEKGGTNI
-1374 TQETPILPKKETVA
+1374 I
-1388 PQDEVKVFKMSLE
+1388 
-1401 DRWNTVLKSYER
+1401 
-1413 YKNSPRTKQEMLR
+1413 
-1426 NGLIATYNAYKNAGG
+1426 
-1441 TETIGD
+1441 
-1447 IETMA
+1447 
-1452 KEVEG
+1452 
-1457 LTQQELEDK
+1457 QELEDIMASPEYK
-1466 SKNLFKNMMLS
+1466 TQREAENAKKQDLFKDMMLS
-1477 RGTMNN
+1477 RGTIN
-1483 DGTIKFLPNIE
+1483 DNGTVRFLPNVE
-1494 ANTPKGKKISKFFS
+1494 ENTPKGKKVSKFFS

-1558 DLLGKE
+1558 DFLGKE

-1623 NNFQSDLTY
+1623 NSFQSDLNI
-1632 ALEKMQDSRDP
+1632 ALEKMKSSNDP

-1708 RTFRRLSMLANAK
+1708 KTFRRLSMLANAK
-1721 TQIRNV
+1721 TQVRNV
-1727 VSNIGALPVNIL
+1727 LGNVGALPVNIL
-1739 GDVGGSWLDKRLA
+1739 GDIGGSWLDKRLA
-1752 KYTNTRTQGNFRLQE
+1752 RYTNTRTQGNVRLQE
-1767 SIAGAKTGYQES
+1767 SISGARQGYQES
-1779 LRDKRL
+1779 SRDKRL

-1795 EFQNGQTFNN
+1795 EFQSGQTFNN
-1805 KKLSGRILNKIE
+1805 KTLGGKVLNTIE
-1817 QWTNFGL
+1817 RWTNFGL

-1835 YNSALANIMALNG
+1835 YRNALANIMSLNG

-1871 KGKMAE
+1871 KGKMAD
-1877 LAISTRNTLNK
+1877 LAIATRNTLNK
-1888 VHVGE
+1888 VHIGE
-1893 LGLGDLILPFVLTP
+1893 LGLGDMILPFVLTP

-1921 VISVAKNAMEFK
+1921 VLSVAKNAMEFSK
-1933 NTIKTGAKYEQQV
+1933 TIKGNTTHEQKV

-1967 IAYAISKAGNITGGE
+1967 IAYAISKAGKITGGE

-1989 AMMNSLGWQKYSVK
+1989 AMMKSLGWQEYSVK

-2028 RQQQDGKFENNAKL
+2028 RQQQDSKFENNSEL
-2042 TNALQVIAEAFKIGG
+2042 TNTLQVIAEAFKIGG
-2057 TRLQDQSFLSSLQSI
+2057 TRLQDQSFLASLQSI
-2072 FSGQDSIADGF
+2072 FSGQDSIAEGF

-2115 KNSVWKTALN
+2115 KNSVFNTALN

-2139 TKKTTLGNEARKYQE
+2139 TKQTTLGNDARKYQE

-2169 TSPANVSVDT
+2169 ISPANVSIDT
-2179 SGEIGEEFIDVYN
+2179 AGEIGEEFIDVYN

-2202 IAVKSLNYGS
+2202 IAVKNITYGS
-2212 EKYQFTLPQQS
+2212 EKYQFTLEQQ
-2223 ALQTAMG
+2223 ANLQKAMG
-2230 DIVTRGMNELLM
+2230 DIVKTGMNELLF

-2260 LVQYAKGKALEQSG
+2260 LVQYAKGKALEQTG
-2274 YVPNYEIK
+2274 YVPNYQIK

-2288 INKYVNSGL
+2288 INNYVNSGL
-2297 SIGEAVM
+2297 SVGEAVM

-2317 SNGDTIA
+2317 ANGDTIA
-2324 GSQNGAKAYTIM
+2324 GSENGAKAYTIM
-2336 NMAIPDKSK
+2336 NMAISDKSK
-2345 DVMLQLIS
+2345 NVMLKLIS
-2353 PTSKTPETVNSLGN
+2353 PKSKTPETVNSLGN

-2380 ARHDAFVNEKFSRDD
+2380 ARHDSFVNNKFSRDD
-2395 IDLATKYFNFDVGN
+2395 IDLATKYFKFDVGN
-2409 FTKYATD
+2409 FTQYANE
-2416 LSDIRSDKDAKGNT
+2416 LSDIKSDKDAKGNT
-2430 IANSKKRKVTDYLNS
+2430 ISNSKKRKVTEYLNS
-2445 LPINPIQKTYL
+2445 LPLNPIQKTYL
-2456 LGLSGYSLKPYASEL
+2456 YSLAGYSIKPYRNEL
-2471 RAYINSLNIS
+2471 YNYINGLDIS
-2481 PEEKQQLWTQL
+2481 AEEKQQLWKDL
-2492 GFK
+2492 GF

>member
-1 MAINL
+1 MDL
-6 EQAMKDIYGDSYKT
+6 SQLLKDADNYAQGKT
-20 TTNTTNKSYNST
+20 VN
-32 LPVKQSTVS
+32 
-41 QPKTSTKTTGT
+41 
-52 ITLAS
+52 
-57 AFNDIYGD
+57 
-65 DTAYDTYLSNKA
+65 SNKNVTTKVSPSSNRKSSEMTFNSLLA
-77 IYQPAITDDENLQKK
+77 DADAYNQSRNVNTQVETFKPAITDDENLQKK
-92 QGFWKNIFQTS
+92 DGFWKNIFQTS

-118 VGDTGKSV
+118 VGDTGKSA

-323 SMEKFFKTKAGKV
+323 SMQKFFSTKAGKV
-336 ASVILDGLEEGSEEI
+336 ASVILDGVEEGSEEI

-406 SALLGG
+406 SALLSG
-412 ANTMINEDNKPLLNS
+412 ANTIINKDNKPLLNS
-427 KQRQELIQAYAED
+427 QQRQELIQAYAED
-440 NNMSVEEAKGRLDLQ
+440 NNTSVEEAKGRLDLQ
-455 ESVQGKDNKTVERTV
+455 ESVQGQDERTIERTV
-470 YSNVDTNMAIEEI
+470 YSNVDTNMTIEEI
-483 NKIDNLNDIEDLI
+483 NKINNLKDIEDFI
-496 SQLQEDLTQD
+496 SQIQEHLTQD
-506 RDTRA
+506 RDIRTT
-511 MTREDLTPIA
+511 TREDFVPDV
-521 EKLNAARKHQQELI
+521 EKLNAARKRQQELI
-535 EQMNAVEKADTLNNS
+535 NQMNAVEKADKLNNS

-557 IEETSNTRNDITNT
+557 VERTSDEMNDITNT
-571 PQASPE
+571 PQASSE
-577 VLVAKDEAANDVAK
+577 VLVAKDEMANDVAE
-591 SIDEDTTIPVAENK
+591 SIDKDTTIPVAENK
-605 KDVRVRYNQVEEAAI
+605 KEVSVDYNQVEKAAI

-680 AQLNQVL
+680 TQLNQVL

-692 INTGLLAKSSVTNK
+692 INTGLLAKSSVANK

-754 PQDSQNLLRNLQI
+754 PQDSQNLLKDLQI
-767 DGQFNLEEVLTNPK
+767 DGQFNLGEVLTNPK
-781 KYASQYQALLSIAEE
+781 KYASQYQALLNIAEE

-825 LVDAIKK
+825 LVTAIKK
-832 FFKDLDKPIYNSAL
+832 FFKDLDKPIYNTAL
-846 TQYQISTI
+846 TQYQINTI
-854 RQNFEDIVKN
+854 RQNFEDIAKN
-864 VDNSLSTTQGL
+864 AGESLITKNATNSLSTTQGL
-875 INEINATNK
+875 MNEINATNK

-897 QKEEGYNEFERLQ
+897 QKEEGYNEFEQLQ
-910 RESEELSDEEKQLYR
+910 RESEGLSNEEKQLYR
-925 SGSREIDEDLRRR
+925 SGSRQIDEDLRRR
-938 LSTVFERR
+938 FSRVFRQK
-946 LESSRGSNSDEARV
+946 LESSRSGNSNESRV
-960 LTDPQSGNTF
+960 LTDPRSGNKF
-970 DVYENVDAQTFHDIF
+970 DVYENVDAQIFHDVF
-985 DIIQKYT
+985 DIVRNYT
-992 AYGELVDVHP
+992 QYGELVDVHP
-1002 AISTEDET
+1002 IVSTEDDI
-1010 GYDSTRNYMTKDGL
+1010 GYDSTQNYMTKDGL
-1024 SGFAITQD
+1024 SGFAITKD
-1032 GDLISVF
+1032 GDLISVY
-1039 NANNKRGWL
+1039 NASDKRGWL

-1053 IVKSEAKTLDCY
+1053 TVKEKAKTLDCFM
-1065 ASPNQDLQGIYKRI
+1065 SPNQPLSQIYQDI
-1079 FGFQAASIM
+1079 FGFKVASIM
-1088 DYNMEYDHD
+1088 DHNMEYDHD

-1113 TDQDVQT
+1113 TNQDVQT
-1120 RSFNK
+1120 RSFGK

-1135 MSFFDE
+1135 MSFLDE
-1141 NASEKTSF
+1141 NAGKQTTF

-1173 DKYLADGGSQDV
+1173 DKYLDEGGKQDV
-1185 DIETALNGLENSVKK
+1185 DIETALDGLENSVKK
-1200 PKSTRQ
+1200 PKPTRQ
-1206 KLEKVTEQVNTGGQQ
+1206 KLEKVTQQVNTSEQVE
-1221 TKSTRQKL
+1221 KSARQKL

-1277 HAIKEAKDAET
+1277 HAIKAAKDAET
-1288 KDLIRNWTPETME
+1288 KDLIRNWTPEIME
-1301 QENAEIE
+1301 QERAEIKATE
-1308 ETKKEATKVTKET
+1308 QTQKDIVKENDNKIKL
-1321 NVVNSLSNLYYQA
+1321 NDKYYKA
-1334 NENYTSLLQ
+1334 KSAYESLLE
-1343 SGLSSYRDK
+1343 SGLDGFRTK
-1352 ALKFYKEY
+1352 ARKLYKEY
-1360 KEKGGKKVISGLER
+1360 KDAGGKRIIEGLEE
-1374 TQETPILPKKETVA
+1374 TKPQETPTLPKKETVT
-1388 PQDEVKVFKMSLE
+1388 PQDEVKVFTMSLE
-1401 DRWNTVLKSYER
+1401 DRWNAVLKSYER
-1413 YKNSPRTKQEMLR
+1413 YKSSPKTKQDMLR
-1426 NGLIATYNAYKNAGG
+1426 NGLIRSYNAYKNAGG
-1441 TETIGD
+1441 TEVIAD
-1447 IETMA
+1447 VESMA
-1452 KEVEG
+1452 KEIEG
-1457 LTQQELEDK
+1457 LTQEQLENK
-1466 SKNLFKNMMLS
+1466 SKNLFKDMMLS
-1477 RGTMNN
+1477 RGTMSN
-1483 DGTIKFLPNIE
+1483 DGTVKFLPNIE

-1558 DLLGKE
+1558 DFLGKE

-1588 KQEMI
+1588 KQQMI
-1593 WSKLSGYGT
+1593 WTKLSGQGT
-1602 KYGQFIQALS
+1602 KAGQFIQALS
-1612 MLKYMSPEAVA
+1612 MLKYMSPEAIA
-1623 NNFQSDLTY
+1623 NGFQSDLTY

-1653 NVDQLTL
+1653 NIDQLTL

-1671 VDRASKLDPDSHEYK
+1671 VDKASKLDPDSHEYK

-1698 KIPKSFTNKL
+1698 KIPKSIMNKL
-1708 RTFRRLSMLANAK
+1708 KTFRRLSMLANAK
-1721 TQIRNV
+1721 TQLRNTV
-1727 VSNIGALPVNIL
+1727 GNFGALPVNI
-1739 GDVGGSWLDKRLA
+1739 GADFFGSRLDKWLS
-1752 KYTNTRTQGNFRLQE
+1752 KYTNTRTQGTFRFKE
-1767 SIAGAKTGYQES
+1767 GFEGAKQGYREALQ
-1779 LRDKRL
+1779 DKRL

-1795 EFQNGQTFNN
+1795 EFQTGQTFNN

-1824 DLGDRPFEQAY
+1824 DLGDRPFEHGY

-1848 HEFATELDKQ
+1848 HEFATELDKR
-1858 LARDEAEEKVWKN
+1858 LAQEEAEEKVWKN

-1921 VISVAKNAMEFK
+1921 VLSVAKNAMEFS
-1933 NTIKTGAKYEQQV
+1933 NTIKGNTTYEQKV

-1967 IAYAISKAGNITGGE
+1967 LAFAISKAGNITGGE

-2028 RQQQDGKFENNAKL
+2028 RQQQDGKFENNSEL

-2057 TRLQDQSFLSSLQSI
+2057 TRLQDQSFLASLQSI

-2083 IDFAA
+2083 IDFSA

-2139 TKKTTLGNEARKYQE
+2139 TKQTTLGNDARKFQE
-2154 VENIGNLLGNIFNST
+2154 VENVGNLLGNIFNST

-2202 IAVKSLNYGS
+2202 IAVKNTTYGS

-2230 DIVTRGMNELLM
+2230 DIVTKGMDELLM
-2242 NDVYNTASYT
+2242 NDVYNTASYSE
-2252 DKATALTS
+2252 KAVALTS
-2260 LVQYAKGKALEQSG
+2260 LVQYAKGKALENSG
-2274 YVPNYEIK
+2274 YVPNYQIK
-2282 SGNASQ
+2282 SGNAAQ
-2288 INKYVNSGL
+2288 INKFTKAGL
-2297 SIGEAVM
+2297 SVGEAVM
-2304 YDSLINPIKGEKD
+2304 FDSLITGIKADKNPDGTNRD
-2317 SNGDTIA
+2317 
-2324 GSQNGAKAYTIM
+2324 GSESGKKAYAIM
-2336 NMAIPDKSK
+2336 NMAVSDDAKNI
-2345 DVMLQLIS
+2345 MLYQMN
-2353 PTSKTPETVNSLGN
+2353 TKQTTPETVDRLKDLVTQEDFIN
-2367 FNTKEEFQSYYSL
+2367 YYSL
-2380 ARHDAFVNEKFSRDD
+2380 PVHDAFVNDKFSRDD
-2395 IDLATKYFNFDVGN
+2395 LNIAKDYFKFDVSD
-2409 FTKYATD
+2409 FATYATE
-2416 LSDIRSDKDAKGNT
+2416 LSEIRSDKDTNGNT
-2430 IANSKKRKVTDYLNS
+2430 ISNSKKRKVTEYLNS
-2445 LPINPIQKTYL
+2445 LPLNPIQKTYL
-2456 LGLSGYSLKPYASEL
+2456 YGVSGYSIKPYKNEL
-2471 RAYINSLNIS
+2471 YNYINGLDIS
-2481 PEEKQQLWTQL
+2481 AEEKQQLWKNL
-2492 GFK
+2492 GF

>member
-1 MAINL
+1 MAITL
-6 EQAMKDIYGDSYKT
+6 SSAMKDIFGDDVNTSQT
-20 TTNTTNKSYNST
+20 TTSSKVSSSANKSN
-32 LPVKQSTVS
+32 VS
-41 QPKTSTKTTGT
+41 QNKSQSGG
-52 ITLAS
+52 ITLSS
-57 AFNDIYGD
+57 AFNDIYGSD
-65 DTAYDTYLSNKA
+65 DAYNSYVRTQQMNNP
-77 IYQPAITDDENLQKK
+77 IQDDENLQKK
-92 QGFWKNIFQTS
+92 TGFWKNIFQTS
-103 EYYKDGYDKGDFLRT
+103 KYYEDGYDRGDFLRT
-118 VGDTGKSV
+118 AADTGKSV

-158 TNAAQSVKENAQF
+158 TNAAESVKENAKF

-207 QIFEGIGNVAALAG
+207 QIFEGIGNIGALAG
-221 SAYLGGQAI
+221 SAYLGGRII
-230 GGIAPAATTTT
+230 GGVAPAATTTT

-275 DADAKKAAVV
+275 DADAKKAGVV

-315 VVPKTVTE
+315 IVPKTVTE

-412 ANTMINEDNKPLLNS
+412 ANTMINNE
-427 KQRQELIQAYAED
+427 QRKEMIKGLAED
-440 NNMSVEEAKGRLDLQ
+440 LNISEEEVKGRLDLQ
-455 ESVQGKDNKTVERTV
+455 ESVQGQNERTIERTV
-470 YSNVDTNMAIEEI
+470 YSNVDTKMDIEKI
-483 NKIDNLNDIEDLI
+483 NKIDNLKDLQDLE

-506 RDTRA
+506 RDTRT
-511 MTREDLTPIA
+511 MTREELEPIVQ
-521 EKLNAARKHQQELI
+521 KLNAVRARRKSLT
-535 EQMNAVEKADTLNNS
+535 EQMTPVEKSDELNTK
-550 LDEISNI
+550 LDEIQA
-557 IEETSNTRNDITNT
+557 IEDKTTNNMRTVVDNT
-571 PQASPE
+571 PASPE
-577 VLVAKDEAANDVAK
+577 VLIATDNAANELAQ
-591 SIDEDTTIPVAENK
+591 SIDKETTIPVAENK
-605 KDVRVRYNQVEEAAI
+605 KDVRVNYKQVEQSAI

-658 GRHVMFAKDLPGS
+658 GRHVLFAKNLPGS
-671 FVTPTNTDN
+671 FVTPTGINN

-692 INTGLLAKSSVTNK
+692 INTGLLAKSNLTNK
-706 NQAMTYAVGHEL
+706 NQAMVYAVGHEM

-725 EPAVYDNFVK
+725 EPNVYNNFVD
-735 YVANTLN
+735 YVANTVTN
-742 DDQIVRFMEMYD
+742 DQILQFMEMYD
-754 PQDSQNLLRNLQI
+754 PQQTQGLLEALQI
-767 DGQFNLEEVLTNPK
+767 NGKFNLEEVLANPK
-781 KYASQYQALLSIAEE
+781 QYESQYQALLNIAEE

-802 GGMFTDVEYMT
+802 GGMFTDTEYMT
-813 NLANQNKSLFKK
+813 NLANQNKSLFKR
-825 LVDAIKK
+825 LVNAIKK
-832 FFKDLDKPIYNSAL
+832 IFKDLDRPVYNSAL
-846 TQYQISTI
+846 TQLQISTI
-854 RQNFEDIVKN
+854 RQNFEDIVTGVN
-864 VDNSLSTTQGL
+864 NSLNTTTGL
-875 INEINATNK
+875 MNEINATNK
-884 NVANSQETVYNTP
+884 NVANSQEMVYNTP
-897 QKEEGYNEFERLQ
+897 QKEEGYDEFEQLQ

-925 SGSREIDEDLRRR
+925 SGSREIDDNLRRR

-946 LESSRGSNSDEARV
+946 LESSRSSNSDEARV

-992 AYGELVDVHP
+992 TYGELVDVHP
-1002 AISTEDET
+1002 AVSTKDET

-1079 FGFQAASIM
+1079 FGFQTASIM
-1088 DYNMEYDHD
+1088 DYNMKYDHD
-1097 DIAKN
+1097 NIAKN

-1113 TDQDVQT
+1113 TDQNVQT

-1141 NASEKTSF
+1141 NASKKTSF

-1159 NSGKISVEEARAVY
+1159 NSGKISVEEARAIY

-1185 DIETALNGLENSVKK
+1185 DVETALNGLENSVKK

-1221 TKSTRQKL
+1221 MKSTRQKL
-1229 PTKQTRTP
+1229 PTKETVDQKITREFNRELKT
-1237 NYIEH
+1237 N
-1242 FDENMRDGRSDA
+1242 DA
-1254 YLVFEDTI
+1254 YLAFEEVI
-1262 LDDKLSGKNIETLRE
+1262 KNNNLSESQIDSLRQT
-1277 HAIKEAKDAET
+1277 AIDSTDSSEIQDS
-1288 KDLIRNWTPETME
+1288 IRNWTPEIMA
-1301 QENAEIE
+1301 QENAEIQELNQKAKSIEDE
-1308 ETKKEATKVTKET
+1308 EKKKEKTPIKRVEQVQEIKLPKATPIVNEEVKTTAINNDTWFKNIERIFDNYKNST
-1321 NVVNSLSNLYYQA
+1321 GDKQRAMLKSVVNA
-1334 NENYTSLLQ
+1334 YTN
-1343 SGLSSYRDK
+1343 
-1352 ALKFYKEY
+1352 Y
-1360 KEKGGKKVISGLER
+1360 KEKGGTNI
-1374 TQETPILPKKETVA
+1374 I
-1388 PQDEVKVFKMSLE
+1388 
-1401 DRWNTVLKSYER
+1401 
-1413 YKNSPRTKQEMLR
+1413 
-1426 NGLIATYNAYKNAGG
+1426 
-1441 TETIGD
+1441 
-1447 IETMA
+1447 
-1452 KEVEG
+1452 
-1457 LTQQELEDK
+1457 QELEDIMASPEYK
-1466 SKNLFKNMMLS
+1466 TQREAENAKKQDLFKDMMLS
-1477 RGTMNN
+1477 RGTIN
-1483 DGTIKFLPNIE
+1483 DNGTVRFLPNVE
-1494 ANTPKGKKISKFFS
+1494 ENTPKGKKVSKFFS

-1558 DLLGKE
+1558 DFLGKE

-1623 NNFQSDLTY
+1623 NSFQSDLNI
-1632 ALEKMQDSRDP
+1632 ALEKMKSSNDP

-1708 RTFRRLSMLANAK
+1708 KTFRRLSMLANAK
-1721 TQIRNV
+1721 TQVRNV
-1727 VSNIGALPVNIL
+1727 LGNVGALPVNIL
-1739 GDVGGSWLDKRLA
+1739 GDIGGSWLDKRLA
-1752 KYTNTRTQGNFRLQE
+1752 RYTNTRTQGNVRLQE
-1767 SIAGAKTGYQES
+1767 SISGARQGYQES
-1779 LRDKRL
+1779 SRDKRL

-1795 EFQNGQTFNN
+1795 EFQSGQTFNN
-1805 KKLSGRILNKIE
+1805 KTLGGKVLNTIE
-1817 QWTNFGL
+1817 RWTNFGL

-1835 YNSALANIMALNG
+1835 YRNALANIMSLNG

-1871 KGKMAE
+1871 KGKMAD
-1877 LAISTRNTLNK
+1877 LAIATRNTLNK
-1888 VHVGE
+1888 VHIGE
-1893 LGLGDLILPFVLTP
+1893 LGLGDMILPFVLTP

-1921 VISVAKNAMEFK
+1921 VLSVAKNAMEFSK
-1933 NTIKTGAKYEQQV
+1933 TIKGNTTHEQKV

-1967 IAYAISKAGNITGGE
+1967 IAYAISKAGKITGGE

-1989 AMMNSLGWQKYSVK
+1989 AMMKSLGWQEYSVK

-2028 RQQQDGKFENNAKL
+2028 RQQQDSKFENNSEL
-2042 TNALQVIAEAFKIGG
+2042 TNTLQVIAEAFKIGG
-2057 TRLQDQSFLSSLQSI
+2057 TRLQDQSFLASLQSI
-2072 FSGQDSIADGF
+2072 FSGQDSIAEGF

-2115 KNSVWKTALN
+2115 KNSVFNTALN

-2139 TKKTTLGNEARKYQE
+2139 TKQTTLGNDARKYQE

-2169 TSPANVSVDT
+2169 ISPANVSIDT
-2179 SGEIGEEFIDVYN
+2179 AGEIGEEFIDVYN

-2202 IAVKSLNYGS
+2202 IAVKNITYGS
-2212 EKYQFTLPQQS
+2212 EKYQFTLEQQ
-2223 ALQTAMG
+2223 ANLQKAMG
-2230 DIVTRGMNELLM
+2230 DIVKTGMNELLF

-2260 LVQYAKGKALEQSG
+2260 LVQYAKGKALEQTG
-2274 YVPNYEIK
+2274 YVPNYQIK

-2288 INKYVNSGL
+2288 INNYVNSGL
-2297 SIGEAVM
+2297 SVGEAVM

-2317 SNGDTIA
+2317 ANGDTIT
-2324 GSQNGAKAYTIM
+2324 GSENGAKAYTIM
-2336 NMAIPDKSK
+2336 NMAISDKSK
-2345 DVMLQLIS
+2345 NVMLKLIS
-2353 PTSKTPETVNSLGN
+2353 PKSKTPETVNSLGN

-2380 ARHDAFVNEKFSRDD
+2380 ARHDSFVNNKFSRDD
-2395 IDLATKYFNFDVGN
+2395 IDLATKYFKFDVGN
-2409 FTKYATD
+2409 FTQYANE
-2416 LSDIRSDKDAKGNT
+2416 LSDIKSDKDAKGNT
-2430 IANSKKRKVTDYLNS
+2430 ISNSKKRKVTEYLNS
-2445 LPINPIQKTYL
+2445 LPLNPIQKTYL
-2456 LGLSGYSLKPYASEL
+2456 YSLAGYSIKPYRNEL
-2471 RAYINSLNIS
+2471 YNYINGLDIS
-2481 PEEKQQLWTQL
+2481 AEEKQQLWKDL
-2492 GFK
+2492 GF

>member
-1 MAINL
+1 MAITL
-6 EQAMKDIYGDSYKT
+6 SSAMKDIFGDDVNTSQT
-20 TTNTTNKSYNST
+20 TTSSKVSSSANKSN
-32 LPVKQSTVS
+32 VS
-41 QPKTSTKTTGT
+41 QNKSQSGG
-52 ITLAS
+52 ITLSS
-57 AFNDIYGD
+57 AFNDIYGSD
-65 DTAYDTYLSNKA
+65 DAYNSYVRTQQMNNP
-77 IYQPAITDDENLQKK
+77 IQDDENLQKK
-92 QGFWKNIFQTS
+92 TGFWKNIFQTS
-103 EYYKDGYDKGDFLRT
+103 KYYEDGYDRGDFLRT
-118 VGDTGKSV
+118 AADTGKSV

-158 TNAAQSVKENAQF
+158 TNAAESVKENAKF

-207 QIFEGIGNVAALAG
+207 QIFEGIGNIGALAG
-221 SAYLGGQAI
+221 SAYLGGRII
-230 GGIAPAATTTT
+230 GGVAPAATTTT
-241 FGQSTLAEIGA
+241 FGKSTLAEIGA

-275 DADAKKAAVV
+275 DADAKKAGVV

-315 VVPKTVTE
+315 IVPKTVTE

-412 ANTMINEDNKPLLNS
+412 ANTMINNE
-427 KQRQELIQAYAED
+427 QRKEMIKGLAED
-440 NNMSVEEAKGRLDLQ
+440 LNISEEEVKGRLDLQ
-455 ESVQGKDNKTVERTV
+455 ESVQGQNERTIERTV
-470 YSNVDTNMAIEEI
+470 YSNVDTKMDIEKI
-483 NKIDNLNDIEDLI
+483 NKIDNLKDLQDLE

-506 RDTRA
+506 RDTRT
-511 MTREDLTPIA
+511 MTREELEPIVQ
-521 EKLNAARKHQQELI
+521 KLNAVRARRKSLT
-535 EQMNAVEKADTLNNS
+535 EQMTPVEKSDELNTK
-550 LDEISNI
+550 LDEIQA
-557 IEETSNTRNDITNT
+557 IEDKTTNNMRTVVDNT
-571 PQASPE
+571 PASPE
-577 VLVAKDEAANDVAK
+577 VLIATDNAANELAQ
-591 SIDEDTTIPVAENK
+591 SIDKETTIPVAENK
-605 KDVRVRYNQVEEAAI
+605 KDVRVNYKQVEQSAI

-658 GRHVMFAKDLPGS
+658 GRHVLFAKNLPGS
-671 FVTPTNTDN
+671 FVTPTGINN

-692 INTGLLAKSSVTNK
+692 INTGLLAKSNLTNK
-706 NQAMTYAVGHEL
+706 NQAMVYAVGHEM

-725 EPAVYDNFVK
+725 EPNVYNNFVD
-735 YVANTLN
+735 YVANTVTN
-742 DDQIVRFMEMYD
+742 DQILQFMEMYD
-754 PQDSQNLLRNLQI
+754 PQQTQGLLEALQI
-767 DGQFNLEEVLTNPK
+767 NGKFNLEEVLANPK
-781 KYASQYQALLSIAEE
+781 QYESQYQALLNIAEE

-802 GGMFTDVEYMT
+802 GGMFTDTEYMT
-813 NLANQNKSLFKK
+813 NLANQNKSLFKR
-825 LVDAIKK
+825 LVNAIKK
-832 FFKDLDKPIYNSAL
+832 IFKDLDRPVYNSAL
-846 TQYQISTI
+846 TQLQISTI
-854 RQNFEDIVKN
+854 RQNFEDIVTGVN
-864 VDNSLSTTQGL
+864 NSLNTTTGL
-875 INEINATNK
+875 MNEINATNK
-884 NVANSQETVYNTP
+884 NVANSQEMVYNTP
-897 QKEEGYNEFERLQ
+897 QKEEGYDEFEQLQ

-925 SGSREIDEDLRRR
+925 SGSREIDDNLRRR

-946 LESSRGSNSDEARV
+946 LESSRSSNSDEARV
-960 LTDPQSGNTF
+960 LTDQN
-970 DVYENVDAQTFHDIF
+970 
-985 DIIQKYT
+985 
-992 AYGELVDVHP
+992 
-1002 AISTEDET
+1002 
-1010 GYDSTRNYMTKDGL
+1010 
-1024 SGFAITQD
+1024 
-1032 GDLISVF
+1032 
-1039 NANNKRGWL
+1039 
-1048 RAISD
+1048 
-1053 IVKSEAKTLDCY
+1053 
-1065 ASPNQDLQGIYKRI
+1065 
-1079 FGFQAASIM
+1079 
-1088 DYNMEYDHD
+1088 
-1097 DIAKN
+1097 
-1102 HNKPK
+1102 
-1107 VAFMVN
+1107 
-1113 TDQDVQT
+1113 VQT

-1141 NASEKTSF
+1141 NASKKTSF

-1159 NSGKISVEEARAVY
+1159 NSGKISVEEARAIY

-1185 DIETALNGLENSVKK
+1185 DVETALNGLENSVKK

-1206 KLEKVTEQVNTGGQQ
+1206 KLEKVTEQVNTGRQQ
-1221 TKSTRQKL
+1221 MKSTRQKL
-1229 PTKQTRTP
+1229 PTKETVDQKITREFNRELKT
-1237 NYIEH
+1237 N
-1242 FDENMRDGRSDA
+1242 DA
-1254 YLVFEDTI
+1254 YLAFEEVI
-1262 LDDKLSGKNIETLRE
+1262 KNNNLSESQIDSLRQT
-1277 HAIKEAKDAET
+1277 AIDSTDSSEIQDS
-1288 KDLIRNWTPETME
+1288 IRNWTPEIMA
-1301 QENAEIE
+1301 QENAEIQELNQKAKSIEDE
-1308 ETKKEATKVTKET
+1308 EKKKEKTPIKRVEQVQEIKLPKATPIVNEEVKTTAINNDTWFKNIERIFDNYKNST
-1321 NVVNSLSNLYYQA
+1321 GDKQRAMLKSVVNA
-1334 NENYTSLLQ
+1334 YTN
-1343 SGLSSYRDK
+1343 
-1352 ALKFYKEY
+1352 Y
-1360 KEKGGKKVISGLER
+1360 KEKGGTNI
-1374 TQETPILPKKETVA
+1374 I
-1388 PQDEVKVFKMSLE
+1388 
-1401 DRWNTVLKSYER
+1401 
-1413 YKNSPRTKQEMLR
+1413 
-1426 NGLIATYNAYKNAGG
+1426 
-1441 TETIGD
+1441 
-1447 IETMA
+1447 
-1452 KEVEG
+1452 
-1457 LTQQELEDK
+1457 QELEDIMASPEYK
-1466 SKNLFKNMMLS
+1466 TQREVENAKKQDLFKDMMLS
-1477 RGTMNN
+1477 RGTIN
-1483 DGTIKFLPNIE
+1483 DNGTVRFLPNVE
-1494 ANTPKGKKISKFFS
+1494 ENTPKGKKVSKFFS

-1558 DLLGKE
+1558 DFLGKE

-1623 NNFQSDLTY
+1623 NSFQSDLNI
-1632 ALEKMQDSRDP
+1632 ALEKMKSSNDP

-1708 RTFRRLSMLANAK
+1708 KTFRRLSMLANAK
-1721 TQIRNV
+1721 TQVRNV
-1727 VSNIGALPVNIL
+1727 LGNVGALPVNIL
-1739 GDVGGSWLDKRLA
+1739 GDIGGSWLDKRLA
-1752 KYTNTRTQGNFRLQE
+1752 RYTNTRTQGNVRLQE
-1767 SIAGAKTGYQES
+1767 SISGARQGYQES
-1779 LRDKRL
+1779 SRDKRL

-1795 EFQNGQTFNN
+1795 EFQSGQTFNN
-1805 KKLSGRILNKIE
+1805 KTLGGKVLNTIE
-1817 QWTNFGL
+1817 RWTNFGL

-1835 YNSALANIMALNG
+1835 YRNALANIMSLNG

-1871 KGKMAE
+1871 KGKMAD
-1877 LAISTRNTLNK
+1877 LAIATRNTLNK
-1888 VHVGE
+1888 VHIGE
-1893 LGLGDLILPFVLTP
+1893 LGLGDMILPFVLTP

-1921 VISVAKNAMEFK
+1921 VLSVAKNAMEFSK
-1933 NTIKTGAKYEQQV
+1933 TIKGNTTHEQKV

-1967 IAYAISKAGNITGGE
+1967 IAYAISKAGKITGGE

-1989 AMMNSLGWQKYSVK
+1989 AMMKSLGWQEYSVK

-2028 RQQQDGKFENNAKL
+2028 RQQQDSKFENNSEL

-2057 TRLQDQSFLSSLQSI
+2057 TRLQDQSFLASLQSI
-2072 FSGQDSIADGF
+2072 FSGQDSIAEGF

-2115 KNSVWKTALN
+2115 KNSVFNTALN

-2139 TKKTTLGNEARKYQE
+2139 TKQTTLGNDARKYQE

-2169 TSPANVSVDT
+2169 ISPANVSIDT
-2179 SGEIGEEFIDVYN
+2179 AGEIGEEFIDVYN

-2202 IAVKSLNYGS
+2202 IAVKNITYGS
-2212 EKYQFTLPQQS
+2212 EKYQFTLEQQ
-2223 ALQTAMG
+2223 ANLQKAMG
-2230 DIVTRGMNELLM
+2230 DIVKTGMNELLF

-2260 LVQYAKGKALEQSG
+2260 LVQYAKGKALEQTG
-2274 YVPNYEIK
+2274 YVPNYQIK

-2288 INKYVNSGL
+2288 INNYVNSGL
-2297 SIGEAVM
+2297 SVGEAVM

-2317 SNGDTIA
+2317 ANGDTIA

-2336 NMAIPDKSK
+2336 NMAISDKSK
-2345 DVMLQLIS
+2345 NVMLKLIS
-2353 PTSKTPETVNSLGN
+2353 PKSKTPETVNSLGN

-2380 ARHDAFVNEKFSRDD
+2380 ARHDSFVNNKFSRDD
-2395 IDLATKYFNFDVGN
+2395 IDLATKYFKFDVGN
-2409 FTKYATD
+2409 FTQYANE
-2416 LSDIRSDKDAKGNT
+2416 LSDIKSDKDAKGNT
-2430 IANSKKRKVTDYLNS
+2430 ISNSKKRKVTEYLNS
-2445 LPINPIQKTYL
+2445 LPLNPIQKTYL
-2456 LGLSGYSLKPYASEL
+2456 YSLAGYSIKPYRNEL
-2471 RAYINSLNIS
+2471 YNYINGLDIS
-2481 PEEKQQLWTQL
+2481 AEEKQQLWKDL
-2492 GFK
+2492 GF

>member
-1 MAINL
+1 MAITL
-6 EQAMKDIYGDSYKT
+6 SSAMKDIFGDNVNTSQT
-20 TTNTTNKSYNST
+20 TTSSKVSSSANKSN
-32 LPVKQSTVS
+32 VS
-41 QPKTSTKTTGT
+41 QNKSQSGG
-52 ITLAS
+52 ITLSS
-57 AFNDIYGD
+57 AFNDIYGSD
-65 DTAYDTYLSNKA
+65 DAYNSYVRTQQMNNP
-77 IYQPAITDDENLQKK
+77 IQDDENLQKK
-92 QGFWKNIFQTS
+92 TGFWKNIFQTS
-103 EYYKDGYDKGDFLRT
+103 KYYEDGYDRGDFLRT
-118 VGDTGKSV
+118 AADTGKSV

-158 TNAAQSVKENAQF
+158 TNAAESVKENAKF

-207 QIFEGIGNVAALAG
+207 QIFEGIGNIGALAG
-221 SAYLGGQAI
+221 SAYLGGQII
-230 GGIAPAATTTT
+230 GGVAPAATTTT
-241 FGQSTLAEIGA
+241 FGKSTLAEIGA

-275 DADAKKAAVV
+275 DADAKKAGVV

-315 VVPKTVTE
+315 IVPKTVTE

-412 ANTMINEDNKPLLNS
+412 ANTMINNE
-427 KQRQELIQAYAED
+427 QRKEMIKGLAED
-440 NNMSVEEAKGRLDLQ
+440 LNISEEEVKGRLDLQ
-455 ESVQGKDNKTVERTV
+455 ESVQGQNERTIERTV
-470 YSNVDTNMAIEEI
+470 YSNVDTKMDIEKI
-483 NKIDNLNDIEDLI
+483 NKIDNLKDLQDLE

-506 RDTRA
+506 RDTRT
-511 MTREDLTPIA
+511 MTREELEPIVQ
-521 EKLNAARKHQQELI
+521 KLNAVRARRKSLT
-535 EQMNAVEKADTLNNS
+535 EQMTLVEKSDELNTK
-550 LDEISNI
+550 LDEIQA
-557 IEETSNTRNDITNT
+557 IEDKTTNNMRTVVDNT
-571 PQASPE
+571 PASPE
-577 VLVAKDEAANDVAK
+577 VLIATDNAANELAQ
-591 SIDEDTTIPVAENK
+591 SIDKETTIPVAENK
-605 KDVRVRYNQVEEAAI
+605 KDVRVRDNQVEEDAI
-620 EYINQLNAE
+620 GYINAWNQERLN
-629 REAQGQPRITI
+629 QGLKPITV
-640 IQNLN
+640 IQRSDWS

-651 ADALMAL
+651 AEALEAF
-658 GRHVMFAKDLPGS
+658 GRHAIFARDLPGS
-671 FVTPTNTDN
+671 FVTAETSGKTN
-680 AQLNQVL
+680 LSQVL
-687 YISDK
+687 FINDKNINGLIS
-692 INTGLLAKSSVTNK
+692 KSNVTK
-706 NQAMTYAVGHEL
+706 DSQSMMYAVGHEM
-718 FHSLKMS
+718 FHSLKF
-725 EPAVYDNFVK
+725 EKPEVYNDLVD
-735 YVANTLN
+735 YVANTISI
-742 DDQIVRFMEMYD
+742 DQLIKFMGMYD
-754 PQDSQNLLRNLQI
+754 PKDTQGLLKDMQI
-767 DGQFNLEEVLTNPK
+767 DGKFNIEEVLANPK
-781 KYASQYQALLSIAEE
+781 KYAAQYQALFTIAEE
-796 MTANEF
+796 ITANEF
-802 GGMFTDVEYMT
+802 GGMFTDTEYMT
-813 NLANQNKSLFKK
+813 NMAQKAPNLFTKI
-825 LVDAIKK
+825 VEAIKE
-832 FFKDLDKPIYNSAL
+832 FFADLDKPIYNSPL
-846 TQYQISTI
+846 TQLQITTL
-854 RQNFEDIVKN
+854 RDNFESIMRD
-864 VDNSLSTTQGL
+864 VDNSLSTTTGL
-875 INEINATNK
+875 MNEINATNK
-884 NVANSQETVYNTP
+884 NVANSQEMVYNTP
-897 QKEEGYNEFERLQ
+897 QKEEGYDEFEQLQ

-925 SGSREIDEDLRRR
+925 SGSREIDDNLRRR

-946 LESSRGSNSDEARV
+946 LESSRSSNSDEARV

-985 DIIQKYT
+985 NIIQKYT
-992 AYGELVDVHP
+992 TYGELVDVHP

-1079 FGFQAASIM
+1079 FGFQTASIM
-1088 DYNMEYDHD
+1088 DYNMKYDHD
-1097 DIAKN
+1097 NIAKN

-1113 TDQDVQT
+1113 TDQNVQT

-1141 NASEKTSF
+1141 NASKKTSF

-1159 NSGKISVEEARAVY
+1159 NSGKISVEEARAIY

-1185 DIETALNGLENSVKK
+1185 DVETALNGLENSVKK

-1206 KLEKVTEQVNTGGQQ
+1206 KLEKVTEQVNTGRQQ
-1221 TKSTRQKL
+1221 MKSTRQKL
-1229 PTKQTRTP
+1229 PTKETVDQKITREFNRELKT
-1237 NYIEH
+1237 N
-1242 FDENMRDGRSDA
+1242 DA
-1254 YLVFEDTI
+1254 YLAFEEVI
-1262 LDDKLSGKNIETLRE
+1262 KNNNLSESQIDSLRQT
-1277 HAIKEAKDAET
+1277 AIDSTDSSEIQDS
-1288 KDLIRNWTPETME
+1288 IRNWTPEIMA
-1301 QENAEIE
+1301 QENAEIQELNQKAKSIEDE
-1308 ETKKEATKVTKET
+1308 EKKKEKTPIKRVEQVQEIKLPKATPIVNEEVKTTAINNDTWFKNIERIFDNYKNST
-1321 NVVNSLSNLYYQA
+1321 GDKQRAMLKSVVNA
-1334 NENYTSLLQ
+1334 YTN
-1343 SGLSSYRDK
+1343 
-1352 ALKFYKEY
+1352 Y
-1360 KEKGGKKVISGLER
+1360 KEKGGTNI
-1374 TQETPILPKKETVA
+1374 I
-1388 PQDEVKVFKMSLE
+1388 
-1401 DRWNTVLKSYER
+1401 
-1413 YKNSPRTKQEMLR
+1413 
-1426 NGLIATYNAYKNAGG
+1426 
-1441 TETIGD
+1441 
-1447 IETMA
+1447 
-1452 KEVEG
+1452 
-1457 LTQQELEDK
+1457 QELEDIMASPEYK
-1466 SKNLFKNMMLS
+1466 TQREVENAKKQDLFKDMMLS
-1477 RGTMNN
+1477 RGTIN
-1483 DGTIKFLPNIE
+1483 DNGTIRFLPNVE
-1494 ANTPKGKKISKFFS
+1494 ENTPKGKKVSKFFS

-1558 DLLGKE
+1558 DFLGKE

-1623 NNFQSDLTY
+1623 NSFQSDLNI
-1632 ALEKMQDSRDP
+1632 ALEKMKSSNDP

-1708 RTFRRLSMLANAK
+1708 KTFRRLSMLANAK
-1721 TQIRNV
+1721 TQVRNV
-1727 VSNIGALPVNIL
+1727 LGNVGALPVNIL
-1739 GDVGGSWLDKRLA
+1739 GDIGGSWLDKRLA
-1752 KYTNTRTQGNFRLQE
+1752 RYTNTRTQGNVRLKE
-1767 SIAGAKTGYQES
+1767 FISGARQGYQES

-1795 EFQNGQTFNN
+1795 EFQSGQTFNN
-1805 KKLSGRILNKIE
+1805 KTLGGKVLNTIE
-1817 QWTNFGL
+1817 RGTNFGL
-1824 DLGDRPFEQAY
+1824 DLGDRPVEQAY
-1835 YNSALANIMALNG
+1835 YRNALANIMSLNG
-1848 HEFATELDKQ
+1848 HEFATGLDKQ

-1871 KGKMAE
+1871 KGKMAD
-1877 LAISTRNTLNK
+1877 LAIATRNTLNK
-1888 VHVGE
+1888 VHIGE
-1893 LGLGDLILPFVLTP
+1893 LGLGDMILPFVLTP

-1921 VISVAKNAMEFK
+1921 VLSVAKNAMEFSK
-1933 NTIKTGAKYEQQV
+1933 TIKGNTTHEQKV

-1967 IAYAISKAGNITGGE
+1967 IAYAISKAGKITGGE

-1989 AMMNSLGWQKYSVK
+1989 AMMKSLGWQEYSVK

-2028 RQQQDGKFENNAKL
+2028 RQQQDSKFENNSEL
-2042 TNALQVIAEAFKIGG
+2042 TNTLQVIAEAFKIGG
-2057 TRLQDQSFLSSLQSI
+2057 TRLQDQSFLASLQSI
-2072 FSGQDSIADGF
+2072 FSGQDSIAEGF

-2115 KNSVWKTALN
+2115 KNSVFNTALN

-2139 TKKTTLGNEARKYQE
+2139 TKQTTLGNDARKYQE

-2169 TSPANVSVDT
+2169 ISPANVSIDT
-2179 SGEIGEEFIDVYN
+2179 AGEIGEEFIDVYN

-2202 IAVKSLNYGS
+2202 IAVKNITYGS
-2212 EKYQFTLPQQS
+2212 EKYQFTLEQQ
-2223 ALQTAMG
+2223 ANLQKAMG
-2230 DIVTRGMNELLM
+2230 DIVKTGMNELLF

-2260 LVQYAKGKALEQSG
+2260 LVQYAKGKALEQTG
-2274 YVPNYEIK
+2274 YVPNYQIK

-2288 INKYVNSGL
+2288 INNYVNSGL
-2297 SIGEAVM
+2297 SVGEAVM

-2317 SNGDTIA
+2317 ANGDTIA

-2336 NMAIPDKSK
+2336 NMAISDKSK
-2345 DVMLQLIS
+2345 NVMLKLIS

-2380 ARHDAFVNEKFSRDD
+2380 ARHDSFVNNKFSRDD
-2395 IDLATKYFNFDVGN
+2395 IDLATKYFKFDVGN
-2409 FTKYATD
+2409 FTQYANE
-2416 LSDIRSDKDAKGNT
+2416 LSDIKSDKDAEGNT
-2430 IANSKKRKVTDYLNS
+2430 ISNSKKRKVTEYLNS
-2445 LPINPIQKTYL
+2445 LPLNPIQKTYL
-2456 LGLSGYSLKPYASEL
+2456 YSLAGYSIKPYRNEL
-2471 RAYINSLNIS
+2471 YNYINGLDIS
-2481 PEEKQQLWTQL
+2481 AEEKQQLWKDL
-2492 GFK
+2492 GF